1 MDSVRGKLVVDT
13 SVSIDDAK
21 KKLTELQAYLDKLT
35 VPKGLQDKFSDLAK
49 PMLKELDKI
58 QDRLSRGIET
68 RGDLGNFDKSQ
79 RTLTSLYEVLDGVI
93 KKIEEVGPALYEN
106 LSAPEIE
113 NLKTQIEG
121 VRTSLT
127 SIGAATPQ
135 LETLQKKFGQTSN
148 YSDALKNSV
157 EDFVS
162 ALSGGDMTAA
172 QEALQKLGSYAAR
185 YQGATTGNKK
195 GWVDAYQEATVAAQ
209 AYQNNIESL
218 ERQIESLQVDLEQQ
232 QKTLQEEAARGFEQ
246 AADAARDSGSA
257 MLENGA
263 AVRESE
269 MALQG
274 ITAQVDS
281 FLSRA
286 TSIAT
291 VSGAFLLLKKAVRSA
306 YEDVKELDA
315 AMNSIAVV
323 TDFTTQELWK
333 QVDVYAELAQ
343 KMGVSLVGVY
353 DVQKLYY
360 QQGRDAADVAILTAE
375 TLKFARIAEMDYAE
389 ATDAMTVAI
398 NAFKLEA
405 SDASRVVDVYSQLAA
420 RAAVDQNELAN
431 AMSKVAS
438 MAASVGMSLE
448 TTSAFLAQ
456 IIESTRESAETSGTA
471 LKTVLARFG
480 EVKELIDTGKTEGTT
495 DEGEAIDVNKIDTA
509 LKAIGVRLTDEQGQ
523 MRALDQVL
531 IETAQKWDS
540 LDSMTQRYL
549 ATMAAGSR
557 QQSRF
562 IALMSDSER
571 LVSLLGEAYNSA
583 GAGEKQYEKTQE
595 SLETKLNNLH
605 TAWTEFTTS
614 IADSNLIKGAVD
626 LLTQI
631 LNTANAITDAFGS
644 LSGAVK
650 LAIGSF
656 ALFKVGQ
663 KGIGALKNQAV
674 NVLSALQGNVSP
686 EDAVGNTAKFAAK
699 GKEAA
704 EAFKAGFASVKDA
717 VKFNPVGDKKLWR
730 EAYAEGY
737 EIGKKKIEG
746 QIEAEQQWQKVA
758 STQQEVEWSKET
770 VRAYQQGMEEGAAE
784 EGAKNATKRT
794 IMAAQDQYENS
805 HGLARVVYAYKLG
818 FAKGESEGRGFTAG
832 LAAGTKEL
840 GSLIAKTAKQAWG
853 AISAFFGTAAGL
865 LGWVGIGVAIGTA
878 VAKLVQYNSAEERAA
893 RNAEK
898 IQKVIDEIN
907 DQLSEINQEISDLE
921 SKENLTAAEKT
932 RLNYLKKQTEELE
945 KQKKIESENLA
956 RNNLDV
962 RGKNKIT
969 TRREYNEDTGDFG
982 VVSYSS
988 KVESGEDRA
997 AYYRQ
1002 QGADAEKAL
1011 ANLDVNAA
1019 DYEDKYQRLK
1029 FILEESN
1036 DEIQKDFDLLYENA
1050 SYLSD
1055 EEMASFFRNAEYLG
1069 TSLEALAQAAPD
1081 TYNEIG
1087 NLKDS
1092 GQLSAQAIEEL
1103 AKQNS
1108 TLAIYLAETKDGAE
1122 GLVKALNKATTATK
1136 EFNKV
1141 QNYKDAAEEVKTMK
1155 KSINAVGDAIK
1166 SIYENGY
1173 ADIDKIS
1180 TIANDEAFA
1189 DLDSFENFLDII
1201 SSAGTNDIPQVTDAW
1216 ETLLDEYMSS
1226 DGVLTGLNE
1235 NTKALYL
1242 NMLKNSGVINAQEVV
1257 DNRLSLAQAQVAA
1270 NSQDAANAFNG
1281 QRLAS
1286 IQVKE
1291 GLEEL
1296 AAQYGT
1302 TSEAVAYFVVKQKI
1316 ANASALNTA
1325 AGRKELKLLM
1335 ESLGIAAEAIEK
1347 YNKYIVE
1354 GNRQNSLASTYR
1366 LKENAA
1372 IASGNT
1378 ALAESY
1384 AALAQSA
1391 ENVAKSQ
1398 FHWAQ
1403 KGIESELDKIST
1415 KVTVGAQVDPTQFKS
1430 STKSSSDTEKEIQKL
1445 SELYNA
1451 KKRIAEIEEELADL
1465 EREREGLV
1473 DYDSILKNEE
1483 EYIRLLKEKKKATQ
1497 QIINQN
1503 EQLRVEKLQQADKAW
1518 AKYYNIDPNSHELKL
1533 TQAYYKAI
1541 VNPKASKTVAEMLN
1555 NFKDWVEEYDDI
1567 VELSRDEENV
1577 LAETNNLL
1585 KERWELYRDNYI
1597 DIINE
1602 LASFYEDAQQDII
1615 DAQKDAY
1622 DEMKKLDDN
1631 YLEELKKNI
1640 EARRNARD
1648 RENSIQDITDKQKRL
1663 NMLMRDTSGRNAG
1676 EIADLQKEIQ
1686 DAQQDLIDE
1695 DTDRLIEALEAANE
1709 EQQDRWDEQ
1718 IDLMEK
1724 QLEADKKNGEFIRM
1738 AEEEFAKGPQHVRDL
1753 FEEFYSASG
1762 QYSGAEILKKMD
1774 ELVANLGTAF
1784 KYFNGENP
1792 MEGTLGT
1799 SDTSTPGI
1807 SGAPANKGGGASGGK
1822 GGTGGSNG
1830 TGKAYNAAVSR
1841 YGAAPTG
1848 KPNLKQGSSG
1858 NSVKWLQYF
1867 LNQAIGAGLNIDGK
1881 FGSKTYAALR
1891 QFQTKANLKLKDG
1904 IVGPETAAAFKR
1916 YATGGY
1922 VDYTGPAWV
1931 DGSPTKPEAILSAKD
1946 TQNFIQLKQLIATMV
1961 DRIGM
1966 NNSAFDLQSATGNTC
1981 TIYVNVD
1988 QLASDYDV
1996 DDMVNRVKQE
2006 IMNSTSY
2013 RNINLI
2019 NRRR

>member
-127 SIGAATPQ
+127 SVGAATPQ
-135 LETLQKKFGQTSN
+135 LEILQKKFGQTSN

-232 QKTLQEEAARGFEQ
+232 QKTLQEEAAKGFEQ

-360 QQGRDAADVAILTAE
+360 QQGRDAADVATLTAE

-448 TTSAFLAQ
+448 TTSAFLTQ

-480 EVKELIDTGKTEGTT
+480 EVKKLIDTGKTEGTT
-495 DEGEAIDVNKIDTA
+495 DEGEAVDVNKIDTA
-509 LKAIGVRLTDEQGQ
+509 LKTIGVRLTDEQGQ

-571 LVSLLGEAYNSA
+571 LVKLLGEAYNSA

-650 LAIGSF
+650 LAVGSF

-674 NVLSALQGNVSP
+674 NILSALQGNVSP

-717 VKFNPVGDKKLWR
+717 VKFDPAGNKKLWR

-794 IMAAQDQYENS
+794 IMAAQEQYENS
-805 HGLARVVYAYKLG
+805 RGLARVVYAYKLG
-818 FAKGESEGRGFTAG
+818 FAKGENEGRGFTAG

-840 GSLIAKTAKQAWG
+840 STLIKQKITGAVGIVRAVFSTAVGS
-853 AISAFFGTAAGL
+853 L
-865 LGWVGIGVAIGTA
+865 LGWTGIAVAIGLI
-878 VAKLVQYNSAEERAA
+878 VAKIIEFNNAEAVAA

-962 RGKNKIT
+962 REKNKIT
-969 TRREYNEDTGDFG
+969 TRREYNENTGDFN

-988 KVESGEDRA
+988 KAESGEDRA

-1050 SYLSD
+1050 SYLTD
-1055 EEMASFFRNAEYLG
+1055 EEMTSFFRNAEYLG

-1092 GQLSAQAIEEL
+1092 GQLSVQAIEEL

-1108 TLAIYLAETKDGAE
+1108 ALAIYLAETKDGAE
-1122 GLVKALNKATTATK
+1122 GLVRALNKATTATK

-1201 SSAGTNDIPQVTDAW
+1201 SSAGTNDILQVTDAW

-1226 DGVLTGLNE
+1226 DGVLTGLNK

-1257 DNRLSLAQAQVAA
+1257 TNRLALAEVKLAA
-1270 NSQDAANAFNG
+1270 ESEDVTKVFNG
-1281 QRLAS
+1281 TNTSSKQVQDSLNALA
-1286 IQVKE
+1286 KK
-1291 GLEEL
+1291 
-1296 AAQYGT
+1296 YGT
-1302 TSEAVAYFVVKQKI
+1302 TTEALGYFIVQNKI
-1316 ANASALNTA
+1316 ANATTLNTYASREELRLLLISLGVTTDAISAYYNNIERASNLRKKALTANSDDVAQSYRTAADNLEKAAKERIEKALNQ
-1325 AGRKELKLLM
+1325 
-1335 ESLGIAAEAIEK
+1335 
-1347 YNKYIVE
+1347 V
-1354 GNRQNSLASTYR
+1354 
-1366 LKENAA
+1366 
-1372 IASGNT
+1372 
-1378 ALAESY
+1378 
-1384 AALAQSA
+1384 
-1391 ENVAKSQ
+1391 
-1398 FHWAQ
+1398 
-1403 KGIESELDKIST
+1403 ST
-1415 KVTVGAQVDPTQFKS
+1415 KVTVGAQVNPTQFKS

-1483 EYIRLLKEKKKATQ
+1483 KYIRLLKEKKKATQ

-1541 VNPKASKTVAEMLN
+1541 VNPKASKAVAEMLN

-1567 VELSRDEENV
+1567 VELSREEENV

-1602 LASFYEDAQQDII
+1602 LASFYEDAQRDII

-1695 DTDRLIEALEAANE
+1695 DTDRLIEALEAANK

-1762 QYSGAEILKKMD
+1762 QYSGAEILKKMN

-1807 SGAPANKGGGASGGK
+1807 SGAPANKGGTSGGRGGASG
-1822 GGTGGSNG
+1822 GGSNG
-1830 TGKAYNAAVSR
+1830 TGKAYNAAVSK

-1891 QFQTKANLKLKDG
+1891 QFQNKANLKLKDG

>member
-93 KKIEEVGPALYEN
+93 KKIEEVGPTLYEN

-218 ERQIESLQVDLEQQ
+218 ERQIESLQIDLEQQ
-232 QKTLQEEAARGFEQ
+232 QKTLQEEAAKGFEQ

-360 QQGRDAADVAILTAE
+360 QQGRDAADVATLTAE

-448 TTSAFLAQ
+448 TTSAFLTQ

-480 EVKELIDTGKTEGTT
+480 EVKKLIDTGKTEGTT
-495 DEGEAIDVNKIDTA
+495 DEGEAVDVNKIDTA
-509 LKAIGVRLTDEQGQ
+509 LKTIGVRLTDEQGQ

-571 LVSLLGEAYNSA
+571 LVKLLGEAYNSA

-650 LAIGSF
+650 LAVGSF

-674 NVLSALQGNVSP
+674 NILSALQGNVSP

-717 VKFNPVGDKKLWR
+717 VKFDPAGNKKLWR

-794 IMAAQDQYENS
+794 IMAAQEQYENS
-805 HGLARVVYAYKLG
+805 RGLARVVYAYKLG
-818 FAKGESEGRGFTAG
+818 FAKGENEGRGFTAG

-853 AISAFFGTAAGL
+853 GIQAFFGTAAGL
-865 LGWVGIGVAIGTA
+865 LGWVGIGVAISVA

-893 RNAEK
+893 RNAKK
-898 IQKVIDEIN
+898 IQDVLDGIN

-945 KQKKIESENLA
+945 KQKEIESENLA

-962 RGKNKIT
+962 REKNKIT
-969 TRREYNEDTGDFG
+969 TRREYNENTGDFN

-988 KVESGEDRA
+988 KAESGEDRA

-1050 SYLSD
+1050 SYLTD
-1055 EEMASFFRNAEYLG
+1055 EEMTSFFRNAEYLG

-1103 AKQNS
+1103 AKQDS
-1108 TLAIYLAETKDGAE
+1108 ALAIYLTETKDGAE
-1122 GLVKALNKATTATK
+1122 GLVRALNKATTATK

-1226 DGVLTGLNE
+1226 DGVLTGLNK

-1257 DNRLSLAQAQVAA
+1257 TNRLALAEVKLAA
-1270 NSQDAANAFNG
+1270 ESEDVTKVFNG
-1281 QRLAS
+1281 TNTSSKQVQDSLNALA
-1286 IQVKE
+1286 KK
-1291 GLEEL
+1291 
-1296 AAQYGT
+1296 YGT
-1302 TSEAVAYFVVKQKI
+1302 TTEALGYFIVQNKI
-1316 ANASALNTA
+1316 ANAMTLNTYASREELRLLLISLGVATDAISAYYNNIERASNLRKKALTANSDDVAQSYRTAADNLEKAAKERIEKALNQ
-1325 AGRKELKLLM
+1325 
-1335 ESLGIAAEAIEK
+1335 
-1347 YNKYIVE
+1347 V
-1354 GNRQNSLASTYR
+1354 
-1366 LKENAA
+1366 
-1372 IASGNT
+1372 
-1378 ALAESY
+1378 
-1384 AALAQSA
+1384 
-1391 ENVAKSQ
+1391 
-1398 FHWAQ
+1398 
-1403 KGIESELDKIST
+1403 ST
-1415 KVTVGAQVDPTQFKS
+1415 KITVGAQVNPTQFKS

-1541 VNPKASKTVAEMLN
+1541 VNPKASKAVAEMLN

-1567 VELSRDEENV
+1567 VELSREEENV

-1602 LASFYEDAQQDII
+1602 LASFYEDAQRDII

-1640 EARRNARD
+1640 EARRNARE

-1695 DTDRLIEALEAANE
+1695 DTDRLIEALEAANK

-1807 SGAPANKGGGASGGK
+1807 SGAPANKGGTSGGS
-1822 GGTGGSNG
+1822 GGTSGGGSNG
-1830 TGKAYNAAVSR
+1830 TGKAYNAAVSK

-1891 QFQTKANLKLKDG
+1891 QFQNKANLKLKDG

>member
-13 SVSIDDAK
+13 SISIDDAK

-58 QDRLSRGIET
+58 QDRLNRGIET

-93 KKIEEVGPALYEN
+93 KKIEEVGSALYEN

-121 VRTSLT
+121 IRASLT

-148 YSDALKNSV
+148 YSDALKKSV

-195 GWVDAYQEATVAAQ
+195 GWVDAYQEATVAVQ

-218 ERQIESLQVDLEQQ
+218 ERQIESLQADLEQQ
-232 QKTLQEEAARGFEQ
+232 KKTLQEEAAKGFEQ

-274 ITAQVDS
+274 ITSQVDS
-281 FLSRA
+281 FLSRI
-286 TSIAT
+286 TSIT
-291 VSGAFLLLKKAVRSA
+291 TISGAFLLLKKSVRSA

-315 AMNSIAVV
+315 AMNSIAIV
-323 TDFTTQELWK
+323 TDFTTKELWK
-333 QVDVYAELAQ
+333 QVDVYTKLAQ
-343 KMGVSLVGVY
+343 EIGVSLVGVY

-360 QQGRDAADVAILTAE
+360 QQGRDAADVATLTTE

-420 RAAVDQNELAN
+420 RAAVNQNELAN

-448 TTSAFLAQ
+448 TTSAFLTK

-480 EVKELIDTGKTEGTT
+480 EVKKLIDTGKTEGTT
-495 DEGEAIDVNKIDTA
+495 DEGEAVDVNKIDTA

-571 LVSLLGEAYNSA
+571 LAKLLGEAYNSA

-614 IADSNLIKGAVD
+614 ITDSNLIKGAVD

-631 LNTANAITDAFGS
+631 LNTVNAITDAFGP

-650 LAIGSF
+650 LAAGSF

-663 KGIGALKNQAV
+663 KGVGALKNQAV
-674 NVLSALQGNVSP
+674 NILSALQGNVSP

-746 QIEAEQQWQKVA
+746 QIEAERQWQKVA

-770 VRAYQQGMEEGAAE
+770 VRAYQQGMEEGAVE
-784 EGAKNATKRT
+784 EGTKNATKRT
-794 IMAAQDQYENS
+794 IMAAQEQYENS
-805 HGLARVVYAYKLG
+805 RGMARVVYAYKLG
-818 FAKGESEGRGFTAG
+818 FAKGENEGRGFTAG

-840 GSLIAKTAKQAWG
+840 GSLIAKIAKQAWG
-853 AISAFFGTAAGL
+853 GIQAFFGTAAGL
-865 LGWVGIGVAIGTA
+865 LGWVGIGVAISAA
-878 VAKLVQYNSAEERAA
+878 VAKLVQYNSAEEKAA

-898 IQKVIDEIN
+898 IQEVLDGIN
-907 DQLSEINQEISDLE
+907 DQLSEINQEIADLE
-921 SKENLTAAEKT
+921 GKEKLTAAEKT

-969 TRREYNEDTGDFG
+969 TRREYNEDTGDFS

-988 KVESGEDRA
+988 KAESGEDRA

-1050 SYLSD
+1050 SYLND
-1055 EEMASFFRNAEYLG
+1055 EEMTSFFRDAEYLG

-1081 TYNEIG
+1081 TYNEIV

-1103 AKQNS
+1103 AKQDS

-1122 GLVKALNKATTATK
+1122 GLVRSLNKATTATK

-1141 QNYKDAAEEVKTMK
+1141 QNYKDAAKEVKTMK

-1180 TIANDEAFA
+1180 AIANDEAFA

-1201 SSAGTNDIPQVTDAW
+1201 SSAGTNDIPKVTNAW

-1257 DNRLSLAQAQVAA
+1257 TNRLALAEVKLAA
-1270 NSQDAANAFNG
+1270 ESEDVTKVFNG
-1281 QRLAS
+1281 TNTTSKQVQDSLNALA
-1286 IQVKE
+1286 KK
-1291 GLEEL
+1291 
-1296 AAQYGT
+1296 YGT
-1302 TSEAVAYFVVKQKI
+1302 TTEALGYFIVQNKI
-1316 ANASALNTA
+1316 ANAATLNTYASREELRLLLISLGVTTDAISAYYNNIERASNLRKKALTANSDDVAQSYRTAADNLEKAAKERIEKALNQ
-1325 AGRKELKLLM
+1325 
-1335 ESLGIAAEAIEK
+1335 
-1347 YNKYIVE
+1347 V
-1354 GNRQNSLASTYR
+1354 
-1366 LKENAA
+1366 
-1372 IASGNT
+1372 
-1378 ALAESY
+1378 
-1384 AALAQSA
+1384 
-1391 ENVAKSQ
+1391 
-1398 FHWAQ
+1398 
-1403 KGIESELDKIST
+1403 ST
-1415 KVTVGAQVDPTQFKS
+1415 KVTVGAQVNPTQFKS

-1465 EREREGLV
+1465 ERERDGLV
-1473 DYDSILKNEE
+1473 DYNSILKNEE

-1567 VELSRDEENV
+1567 VELSREEENV

-1622 DEMKKLDDN
+1622 DEMKELDDN

-1663 NMLMRDTSGRNAG
+1663 NMLMRDTSGRNAS

-1724 QLEADKKNGEFIRM
+1724 QLEAGKKNGEFIRM
-1738 AEEEFAKGPQHVRDL
+1738 AEEEFARGPQHVRDL

-1774 ELVANLGTAF
+1774 ELVAKLGTAF

-1792 MEGTLGT
+1792 MEGALGT

-1807 SGAPANKGGGASGGK
+1807 SGAPANKGGTSGGK
-1822 GGTGGSNG
+1822 GGASGGGSSG
-1830 TGKAYNAAVSR
+1830 TGKAYNAAVSK

-1891 QFQTKANLKLKDG
+1891 QFQNKANLKLIDG

-1946 TQNFIQLKQLIATMV
+1946 TQNFIQLKQLIAAMM

-1966 NNSAFDLQSATGNTC
+1966 NNSAFGLQSAAGNTC

>member
-232 QKTLQEEAARGFEQ
+232 QKTLQEEAAKGFEQ

-360 QQGRDAADVAILTAE
+360 QQGRDAADVATLTAE

-448 TTSAFLAQ
+448 TTSAFLTQ

-480 EVKELIDTGKTEGTT
+480 EVKKLIDTGKTEGTT
-495 DEGEAIDVNKIDTA
+495 DEGEAVDVNKIDTA
-509 LKAIGVRLTDEQGQ
+509 LKTIGVRLTDEQGQ

-571 LVSLLGEAYNSA
+571 LVKLLGEAYNSA

-650 LAIGSF
+650 LAVGSF

-674 NVLSALQGNVSP
+674 NILSALQGNVSP

-717 VKFNPVGDKKLWR
+717 VKFDPAGNKKLWR
-730 EAYAEGY
+730 EAYVEGY

-794 IMAAQDQYENS
+794 IMAAQEQYENS
-805 HGLARVVYAYKLG
+805 RGLARVVYAYKLG
-818 FAKGESEGRGFTAG
+818 FAKGENEGRGFTAG

-840 GSLIAKTAKQAWG
+840 GTLIKQRITGAVGIVRAVFSTAVG
-853 AISAFFGTAAGL
+853 SL
-865 LGWVGIGVAIGTA
+865 LGWTGIAVAIGLI
-878 VAKLVQYNSAEERAA
+878 VAKIIEFNSAEAVAA

-962 RGKNKIT
+962 REKNKIT
-969 TRREYNEDTGDFG
+969 TRREYNEDTGDFN

-988 KVESGEDRA
+988 KANSGEDRA

-1050 SYLSD
+1050 SYLTD
-1055 EEMASFFRNAEYLG
+1055 EEMTSFFRNAEYLG

-1108 TLAIYLAETKDGAE
+1108 ALAIYLVETKDGAE
-1122 GLVKALNKATTATK
+1122 GLVRALNKATTATK

-1226 DGVLTGLNE
+1226 DGVLTGLNK

-1257 DNRLSLAQAQVAA
+1257 TNRLALAEVKLAA
-1270 NSQDAANAFNG
+1270 ESEDVTKVFNG
-1281 QRLAS
+1281 TNTSSKQVQDSLNALA
-1286 IQVKE
+1286 KK
-1291 GLEEL
+1291 
-1296 AAQYGT
+1296 YGT
-1302 TSEAVAYFVVKQKI
+1302 TTEALGYFIVQNKI
-1316 ANASALNTA
+1316 ANATTLNTYASREELRLLLISLGVTTDAISAYYNNIERASNLRKKALTANSDDVAQSYRTAADNLEKAAKERIEKALNQ
-1325 AGRKELKLLM
+1325 
-1335 ESLGIAAEAIEK
+1335 
-1347 YNKYIVE
+1347 V
-1354 GNRQNSLASTYR
+1354 
-1366 LKENAA
+1366 
-1372 IASGNT
+1372 
-1378 ALAESY
+1378 
-1384 AALAQSA
+1384 
-1391 ENVAKSQ
+1391 
-1398 FHWAQ
+1398 
-1403 KGIESELDKIST
+1403 ST
-1415 KVTVGAQVDPTQFKS
+1415 KVTVGAQVNPTQFKS

-1483 EYIRLLKEKKKATQ
+1483 KYIRLLKEKKKATQ

-1541 VNPKASKTVAEMLN
+1541 VNPKASKAVAEMLN

-1567 VELSRDEENV
+1567 VELSREEENV

-1602 LASFYEDAQQDII
+1602 LASFYEDAQRDII

-1695 DTDRLIEALEAANE
+1695 DTDRLIEALEAANK

-1807 SGAPANKGGGASGGK
+1807 SGAPANKGGTSGGRGGASG
-1822 GGTGGSNG
+1822 GGSNG
-1830 TGKAYNAAVSR
+1830 TGKAYNAAVSK

-1867 LNQAIGAGLNIDGK
+1867 LNQAVGAGLNIDGK

-1891 QFQTKANLKLKDG
+1891 QFQNKANLKLKDG

>member
-106 LSAPEIE
+106 LNAPEIE

-232 QKTLQEEAARGFEQ
+232 QKTLQEEAAKGFEQ

-480 EVKELIDTGKTEGTT
+480 EVKKLIDTGKTEGTT
-495 DEGEAIDVNKIDTA
+495 DEGEAVDVNKIDTA

-650 LAIGSF
+650 LAVGSF

-674 NVLSALQGNVSP
+674 NILSALQGNVSP

-878 VAKLVQYNSAEERAA
+878 IAKLVQYNSAEERAA

-1050 SYLSD
+1050 SYLTD
-1055 EEMASFFRNAEYLG
+1055 EEMTSFFRNAEYLG
-1069 TSLEALAQAAPD
+1069 TSLEALAQATPD
-1081 TYNEIG
+1081 TYNEIV

-1103 AKQNS
+1103 AKQDS

-1122 GLVKALNKATTATK
+1122 GLVRALNKATTTTK

-1141 QNYKDAAEEVKTMK
+1141 QKYKDAAEEVKTMK

-1189 DLDSFENFLDII
+1189 NLDSFENFLDII
-1201 SSAGTNDIPQVTDAW
+1201 SSAGTNDIPKVTDAW

-1257 DNRLSLAQAQVAA
+1257 TNRLALAEVKLAA
-1270 NSQDAANAFNG
+1270 ESEDVTKVFNG
-1281 QRLAS
+1281 TNTTSKQVQDSLHALA
-1286 IQVKE
+1286 KK
-1291 GLEEL
+1291 
-1296 AAQYGT
+1296 YGT
-1302 TSEAVAYFVVKQKI
+1302 TTEALGYFIVQNKI
-1316 ANASALNTA
+1316 ANAATLNTYASREELRLLLISLGVTTDAISAYYNNIERASNLRKKALTANSDDVAQSYRTAADNLEKAAKERIEKALNQ
-1325 AGRKELKLLM
+1325 
-1335 ESLGIAAEAIEK
+1335 
-1347 YNKYIVE
+1347 V
-1354 GNRQNSLASTYR
+1354 
-1366 LKENAA
+1366 
-1372 IASGNT
+1372 
-1378 ALAESY
+1378 
-1384 AALAQSA
+1384 
-1391 ENVAKSQ
+1391 
-1398 FHWAQ
+1398 
-1403 KGIESELDKIST
+1403 ST
-1415 KVTVGAQVDPTQFKS
+1415 KITVGAQVNPTQFKS

-1465 EREREGLV
+1465 ERERDGLV

-1567 VELSRDEENV
+1567 VELSRDEENI

-1602 LASFYEDAQQDII
+1602 LASFYEDAQRDII

-1622 DEMKKLDDN
+1622 DEMKELDDN

-1663 NMLMRDTSGRNAG
+1663 NMLMRDTSGRNAS

-1807 SGAPANKGGGASGGK
+1807 SGAPANKGGGTSGGSGASGG
-1822 GGTGGSNG
+1822 GSSG
-1830 TGKAYNAAVSR
+1830 TGKAYKAAVSK
-1841 YGAAPTG
+1841 YGMAPTG

-1867 LNQAIGAGLNIDGK
+1867 LNQAVGAGLNIDGK

-1891 QFQTKANLKLKDG
+1891 QFQNKANLKLKDG

-1966 NNSAFDLQSATGNTC
+1966 NNSAFDLQSAAGNTC

>member
-13 SVSIDDAK
+13 SISIDDAK

-35 VPKGLQDKFSDLAK
+35 VPKGLQDKFSGLAK

-58 QDRLSRGIET
+58 QDRLNRGIET

-121 VRTSLT
+121 IRTSLT

-157 EDFVS
+157 ENFVS

-195 GWVDAYQEATVAAQ
+195 GWVDAYQDATVAVQ

-218 ERQIESLQVDLEQQ
+218 ERQIESLQADLEQQ
-232 QKTLQEEAARGFEQ
+232 KKTLQEEAAKGFEQ

-315 AMNSIAVV
+315 AMNSIAIV
-323 TDFTTQELWK
+323 TDFTTKELWK
-333 QVDVYAELAQ
+333 QVDAYAELAQ

-360 QQGRDAADVAILTAE
+360 QQGRDAAEVAILTAE

-420 RAAVDQNELAN
+420 RAAVNQNELAN

-448 TTSAFLAQ
+448 TTSAFLTK

-480 EVKELIDTGKTEGTT
+480 EVKKLIDTGKTEGTT
-495 DEGEAIDVNKIDTA
+495 DEGEAVDVNKIDTA
-509 LKAIGVRLTDEQGQ
+509 LKTIGVRLTDEQGQ

-571 LVSLLGEAYNSA
+571 LAKLLGEAYNSA

-626 LLTQI
+626 LLTRI
-631 LNTANAITDAFGS
+631 LNTVNAITDAFGP

-650 LAIGSF
+650 LAAGSF

-674 NVLSALQGNVSP
+674 NILSALQGNVSP
-686 EDAVGNTAKFAAK
+686 EDAIGNTAKFAAK

-717 VKFNPVGDKKLWR
+717 VKFDPVGNKKLWR

-737 EIGKKKIEG
+737 EIGKKRIEG
-746 QIEAEQQWQKVA
+746 QIEAERQWQKVA

-794 IMAAQDQYENS
+794 IMAAQEQYENS
-805 HGLARVVYAYKLG
+805 RGLARVVYAYKLG
-818 FAKGESEGRGFTAG
+818 FAKGENEGRGFTAG

-840 GSLIAKTAKQAWG
+840 GSLIAKIAKQAWG
-853 AISAFFGTAAGL
+853 GIQAFFGTAAGL
-865 LGWVGIGVAIGTA
+865 LGWVGIGVAISAA
-878 VAKLVQYNSAEERAA
+878 VAKLVQYNSAEEKAA

-898 IQKVIDEIN
+898 IQEVLDGIN
-907 DQLSEINQEISDLE
+907 DQLSEINQEIADLE
-921 SKENLTAAEKT
+921 SKEKLTAAEKT

-962 RGKNKIT
+962 REKNKIT
-969 TRREYNEDTGDFG
+969 TRREYNEDTGDFD

-988 KVESGEDRA
+988 KAKSGEDRA

-1011 ANLDVNAA
+1011 VNLDINAA

-1050 SYLSD
+1050 SYLTD
-1055 EEMASFFRNAEYLG
+1055 EEMTSFFRNAEYLG

-1087 NLKDS
+1087 NLRDS

-1108 TLAIYLAETKDGAE
+1108 ALAIYLAETKDGAE
-1122 GLVKALNKATTATK
+1122 GLVRALNKATTVTK

-1201 SSAGTNDIPQVTDAW
+1201 SSAGTNDIPKVTDAW

-1242 NMLKNSGVINAQEVV
+1242 NMLKNSGVINAQEVIT
-1257 DNRLSLAQAQVAA
+1257 NRLALAEVKLAA
-1270 NSQDAANAFNG
+1270 ESEDVTKVFNG
-1281 QRLAS
+1281 TNTTSKQVQDSLNALA
-1286 IQVKE
+1286 KK
-1291 GLEEL
+1291 
-1296 AAQYGT
+1296 YGT
-1302 TSEAVAYFVVKQKI
+1302 TTEALGYFIVQNKI
-1316 ANASALNTA
+1316 ANATTLNTYASREELRLLLISLGVTTDAISAYYNNIERASNLRKKALTANSDDVAQSYRTAADNLEKAAKERIEKALNQ
-1325 AGRKELKLLM
+1325 
-1335 ESLGIAAEAIEK
+1335 
-1347 YNKYIVE
+1347 V
-1354 GNRQNSLASTYR
+1354 
-1366 LKENAA
+1366 
-1372 IASGNT
+1372 
-1378 ALAESY
+1378 
-1384 AALAQSA
+1384 
-1391 ENVAKSQ
+1391 
-1398 FHWAQ
+1398 
-1403 KGIESELDKIST
+1403 ST
-1415 KVTVGAQVDPTQFKS
+1415 KVTVGAQVNPTQFKS

-1465 EREREGLV
+1465 ERERDGLV

-1567 VELSRDEENV
+1567 VELSREEENV

-1602 LASFYEDAQQDII
+1602 LASFYEDAQRDII

-1663 NMLMRDTSGRNAG
+1663 NMLMRDTSGRNAS

-1695 DTDRLIEALEAANE
+1695 DTDRLIEALEAANK

-1753 FEEFYSASG
+1753 FEEFYSTSG

-1774 ELVANLGTAF
+1774 ELVAKLGTVF

-1792 MEGTLGT
+1792 MEGALGT

-1807 SGAPANKGGGASGGK
+1807 SGAPANKGGTSGGK
-1822 GGTGGSNG
+1822 GGASGGGSSG
-1830 TGKAYNAAVSR
+1830 TGKAYNAAVSK

-1891 QFQTKANLKLKDG
+1891 QFQNKANLKLIDG

-1946 TQNFIQLKQLIATMV
+1946 TQNFIQLKQLIAAMM

-1966 NNSAFDLQSATGNTC
+1966 NNSAFGLQSAAGNTC

>member
-232 QKTLQEEAARGFEQ
+232 QKTLQEEAAKGFEQ

-360 QQGRDAADVAILTAE
+360 QQGRDAADVATLTAE

-448 TTSAFLAQ
+448 TTSAFLTQ

-480 EVKELIDTGKTEGTT
+480 EVKKLIDTGKTEGTT
-495 DEGEAIDVNKIDTA
+495 DEGEAVDVNKIDTA
-509 LKAIGVRLTDEQGQ
+509 LKTIGVRLTDEQGQ

-571 LVSLLGEAYNSA
+571 LVKLLGEAYNSA

-650 LAIGSF
+650 LAVGSF

-674 NVLSALQGNVSP
+674 NILSALQGNVSP

-717 VKFNPVGDKKLWR
+717 VKFDPAGNKKLWR

-794 IMAAQDQYENS
+794 IMAAQEQYENS
-805 HGLARVVYAYKLG
+805 RGLARVVYAYKLG
-818 FAKGESEGRGFTAG
+818 FAKGENEGRGFTAG

-853 AISAFFGTAAGL
+853 GIQAFFGTAAGL
-865 LGWVGIGVAIGTA
+865 LGWVGIGVAISVA

-893 RNAEK
+893 RNAKK
-898 IQKVIDEIN
+898 IQDVLDGIN

-962 RGKNKIT
+962 REKNKIT
-969 TRREYNEDTGDFG
+969 TRREYNEDTGDFN

-988 KVESGEDRA
+988 KANSGEDRA

-1050 SYLSD
+1050 SYLTD
-1055 EEMASFFRNAEYLG
+1055 EEMTSFFRNAEYLG

-1108 TLAIYLAETKDGAE
+1108 ALAIYLAETKDGAE
-1122 GLVKALNKATTATK
+1122 GLVRALNKATTATK

-1226 DGVLTGLNE
+1226 DGVLTGLNK

-1257 DNRLSLAQAQVAA
+1257 TNRLALAEVKLAA
-1270 NSQDAANAFNG
+1270 ESEDVTKVFNG
-1281 QRLAS
+1281 TNTSSKQVQDSLNALA
-1286 IQVKE
+1286 KK
-1291 GLEEL
+1291 
-1296 AAQYGT
+1296 YGT
-1302 TSEAVAYFVVKQKI
+1302 TTEALGYFIVQNKI
-1316 ANASALNTA
+1316 ANATTLNTYASREELRLLLISLGVTTDAISAYYNNIERASNLRKKALTANSDDVAQSYRTAADNLEKAAKERIEKALNQ
-1325 AGRKELKLLM
+1325 
-1335 ESLGIAAEAIEK
+1335 
-1347 YNKYIVE
+1347 V
-1354 GNRQNSLASTYR
+1354 
-1366 LKENAA
+1366 
-1372 IASGNT
+1372 
-1378 ALAESY
+1378 
-1384 AALAQSA
+1384 
-1391 ENVAKSQ
+1391 
-1398 FHWAQ
+1398 
-1403 KGIESELDKIST
+1403 ST
-1415 KVTVGAQVDPTQFKS
+1415 KVTVGAQVNPTQFKS

-1483 EYIRLLKEKKKATQ
+1483 KYIRLLKEKKKATQ

-1518 AKYYNIDPNSHELKL
+1518 AKYYNIDPNSHELRL

-1541 VNPKASKTVAEMLN
+1541 VNPKASKAVAEMLN

-1567 VELSRDEENV
+1567 VELSREEENV

-1585 KERWELYRDNYI
+1585 KEHWELYRDNYI

-1602 LASFYEDAQQDII
+1602 LASFYEDAQRDII

-1695 DTDRLIEALEAANE
+1695 DTDRLIEALEAANK

-1807 SGAPANKGGGASGGK
+1807 SGAPANKGGTSGGRGGASG
-1822 GGTGGSNG
+1822 GGSNG
-1830 TGKAYNAAVSR
+1830 TGKAYNAAVSK

-1867 LNQAIGAGLNIDGK
+1867 LNQAVGAGLNIDGK

-1891 QFQTKANLKLKDG
+1891 QFQNKANLKLKDG

>member
-13 SVSIDDAK
+13 SISIDDAK

-35 VPKGLQDKFSDLAK
+35 VPKGLQDKFSNLAK

-121 VRTSLT
+121 IRTSLT

-157 EDFVS
+157 EGFVS
-162 ALSGGDMTAA
+162 ALSGGDMSAA

-218 ERQIESLQVDLEQQ
+218 ERQIESLQADLEQQ
-232 QKTLQEEAARGFEQ
+232 KKTLQEEAAKGFEQ

-281 FLSRA
+281 FLSRV

-291 VSGAFLLLKKAVRSA
+291 ISGAFLLLKKAIRSA

-315 AMNSIAVV
+315 AMNSIAIV
-323 TDFTTQELWK
+323 TDFTTKELWK
-333 QVDVYAELAQ
+333 QVDVYAKLAQ
-343 KMGVSLVGVY
+343 EIGVSLVGVY

-360 QQGRDAADVAILTAE
+360 QQGRDAADVATLTTE

-420 RAAVDQNELAN
+420 RAAVNQNELAN

-448 TTSAFLAQ
+448 TTSAFLTK

-480 EVKELIDTGKTEGTT
+480 EVKKLIDTGKTEGTT
-495 DEGEAIDVNKIDTA
+495 DEGEAVDVNKIDTA

-571 LVSLLGEAYNSA
+571 LVNLLGEAYNSA
-583 GAGEKQYEKTQE
+583 GAGERQYEKTQE

-614 IADSNLIKGAVD
+614 ITDSNLIKGAVD

-631 LNTANAITDAFGS
+631 LNTVNAITDAFGP

-650 LAIGSF
+650 LVAGSF

-663 KGIGALKNQAV
+663 KGIGALKNQTV
-674 NVLSALQGNVSP
+674 NILSALQGNVSP
-686 EDAVGNTAKFAAK
+686 EDAIGNTAKFAAK

-730 EAYAEGY
+730 ETYAEGY
-737 EIGKKKIEG
+737 EIGKKRIEG

-770 VRAYQQGMEEGAAE
+770 VKAYQQGMEEGAAE

-794 IMAAQDQYENS
+794 IMAAQEQYENS
-805 HGLARVVYAYKLG
+805 RGMARVVYAYKLG
-818 FAKGESEGRGFTAG
+818 FAKGENEGRGFTAG

-853 AISAFFGTAAGL
+853 GIQAFFGTAAGL
-865 LGWVGIGVAIGTA
+865 LGWVGIGVAIGAA
-878 VAKLVQYNSAEERAA
+878 VAKLVQYNSAEAVAA

-907 DQLSEINQEISDLE
+907 DQLSEINQEIADLE
-921 SKENLTAAEKT
+921 NKENLTAAEKT

-969 TRREYNEDTGDFG
+969 TRREYNEDTDDFS

-988 KVESGEDRA
+988 KAESGEDRA

-1050 SYLSD
+1050 SYLTD
-1055 EEMASFFRNAEYLG
+1055 EELTSFFRNAEYLG

-1108 TLAIYLAETKDGAE
+1108 ALAIYLAETKDGAE
-1122 GLVKALNKATTATK
+1122 GLVRALNKATTATR

-1180 TIANDEAFA
+1180 AIANDEAFA

-1201 SSAGTNDIPQVTDAW
+1201 SSAGTNDIPKVTNAW

-1257 DNRLSLAQAQVAA
+1257 TNRLALAEVKLAA
-1270 NSQDAANAFNG
+1270 ESEDVTKVFNG
-1281 QRLAS
+1281 TNTTSKQVQDSLNALA
-1286 IQVKE
+1286 KK
-1291 GLEEL
+1291 
-1296 AAQYGT
+1296 YGT
-1302 TSEAVAYFVVKQKI
+1302 TTEALGYFIVQNKI
-1316 ANASALNTA
+1316 ANATTLNTYASREELRLLLISLGVTTDAISAYYNNIERASNLRKKALTANSDDVAQSYRTAADNLEKAAKERIQKALNQ
-1325 AGRKELKLLM
+1325 
-1335 ESLGIAAEAIEK
+1335 
-1347 YNKYIVE
+1347 V
-1354 GNRQNSLASTYR
+1354 
-1366 LKENAA
+1366 
-1372 IASGNT
+1372 
-1378 ALAESY
+1378 
-1384 AALAQSA
+1384 
-1391 ENVAKSQ
+1391 
-1398 FHWAQ
+1398 
-1403 KGIESELDKIST
+1403 ST
-1415 KVTVGAQVDPTQFKS
+1415 KVTVGAQVNPTQFKS

-1465 EREREGLV
+1465 ERERDGLV

-1541 VNPKASKTVAEMLN
+1541 VNPKTSKTVAEMLN

-1567 VELSRDEENV
+1567 VELSREEENV

-1602 LASFYEDAQQDII
+1602 LASFYEDAQRDII

-1663 NMLMRDTSGRNAG
+1663 NMLMRDTSGRNAS

-1686 DAQQDLIDE
+1686 DAQQSLIDE

-1774 ELVANLGTAF
+1774 ELVAKLGTAF

-1792 MEGTLGT
+1792 MEGALGT

-1807 SGAPANKGGGASGGK
+1807 SGAPANKGGTSGGK
-1822 GGTGGSNG
+1822 GGASGGGSSG
-1830 TGKAYNAAVSR
+1830 TGKAYNAAVSK

-1891 QFQTKANLKLKDG
+1891 QFQNKANLKLVDG

-1946 TQNFIQLKQLIATMV
+1946 TQNFIQLKQLIAAMM

-1966 NNSAFDLQSATGNTC
+1966 NNSAFGLQSAAGNTC

>member
-1 MDSVRGKLVVDT
+1 
-13 SVSIDDAK
+13 
-21 KKLTELQAYLDKLT
+21 
-35 VPKGLQDKFSDLAK
+35 
-49 PMLKELDKI
+49 
-58 QDRLSRGIET
+58 
-68 RGDLGNFDKSQ
+68 
-79 RTLTSLYEVLDGVI
+79 
-93 KKIEEVGPALYEN
+93 
-106 LSAPEIE
+106 
-113 NLKTQIEG
+113 
-121 VRTSLT
+121 
-127 SIGAATPQ
+127 
-135 LETLQKKFGQTSN
+135 
-148 YSDALKNSV
+148 
-157 EDFVS
+157 
-162 ALSGGDMTAA
+162 
-172 QEALQKLGSYAAR
+172 
-185 YQGATTGNKK
+185 
-195 GWVDAYQEATVAAQ
+195 
-209 AYQNNIESL
+209 
-218 ERQIESLQVDLEQQ
+218 
-232 QKTLQEEAARGFEQ
+232 
-246 AADAARDSGSA
+246 
-257 MLENGA
+257 
-263 AVRESE
+263 
-269 MALQG
+269 
-274 ITAQVDS
+274 
-281 FLSRA
+281 
-286 TSIAT
+286 
-291 VSGAFLLLKKAVRSA
+291 
-306 YEDVKELDA
+306 
-315 AMNSIAVV
+315 
-323 TDFTTQELWK
+323 
-333 QVDVYAELAQ
+333 
-343 KMGVSLVGVY
+343 
-353 DVQKLYY
+353 
-360 QQGRDAADVAILTAE
+360 
-375 TLKFARIAEMDYAE
+375 
-389 ATDAMTVAI
+389 
-398 NAFKLEA
+398 
-405 SDASRVVDVYSQLAA
+405 
-420 RAAVDQNELAN
+420 
-431 AMSKVAS
+431 
-438 MAASVGMSLE
+438 
-448 TTSAFLAQ
+448 
-456 IIESTRESAETSGTA
+456 
-471 LKTVLARFG
+471 
-480 EVKELIDTGKTEGTT
+480 
-495 DEGEAIDVNKIDTA
+495 
-509 LKAIGVRLTDEQGQ
+509 
-523 MRALDQVL
+523 
-531 IETAQKWDS
+531 
-540 LDSMTQRYL
+540 
-549 ATMAAGSR
+549 
-557 QQSRF
+557 
-562 IALMSDSER
+562 MSDSER
-571 LVSLLGEAYNSA
+571 LVKLLGEAYNSA
-583 GAGEKQYEKTQE
+583 GAGERQYEKTQE

-614 IADSNLIKGAVD
+614 ITDSNLIKGAVD

-631 LNTANAITDAFGS
+631 LNTVNAITDAFGPF
-644 LSGAVK
+644 SGAVK
-650 LAIGSF
+650 LAAGSF

-674 NVLSALQGNVSP
+674 NILSALQGNVSP
-686 EDAVGNTAKFAAK
+686 EDAIGNTAKFAAK

-737 EIGKKKIEG
+737 EIGKKRIEG
-746 QIEAEQQWQKVA
+746 QIEAERQWQKVA

-794 IMAAQDQYENS
+794 IMAAQEQYENS
-805 HGLARVVYAYKLG
+805 RGLARVVYAYKLG
-818 FAKGESEGRGFTAG
+818 FAKGENEGRGFTAG

-840 GSLIAKTAKQAWG
+840 GSLIAKIAKQAWG
-853 AISAFFGTAAGL
+853 GIQAFFGTAAGL
-865 LGWVGIGVAIGTA
+865 LGWVGIGVVISAA
-878 VAKLVQYNSAEERAA
+878 VAKLVQYNSAEEKAA

-898 IQKVIDEIN
+898 IQEVLDGIN
-907 DQLSEINQEISDLE
+907 DQLSEINQEIADLE
-921 SKENLTAAEKT
+921 GKEKLTAAEKT

-969 TRREYNEDTGDFG
+969 TRREYNEDTGDFS

-988 KVESGEDRA
+988 KVKSGEDRV

-1011 ANLDVNAA
+1011 ANLDINAA

-1050 SYLSD
+1050 SYLTD
-1055 EEMASFFRNAEYLG
+1055 EEMTSFFRNAEYLG

-1108 TLAIYLAETKDGAE
+1108 ALAIYLAETKDGAE
-1122 GLVKALNKATTATK
+1122 GLVRALNKATTATK

-1155 KSINAVGDAIK
+1155 KSISAVGDAIK

-1201 SSAGTNDIPQVTDAW
+1201 SSAGTNDIPKVTNAW

-1257 DNRLSLAQAQVAA
+1257 TNRLALAEVKLAA
-1270 NSQDAANAFNG
+1270 ESEDVTKVFNG
-1281 QRLAS
+1281 TNTTSKQVQDSLNALA
-1286 IQVKE
+1286 KK
-1291 GLEEL
+1291 
-1296 AAQYGT
+1296 YGT
-1302 TSEAVAYFVVKQKI
+1302 TTEALGYFIVQNKI
-1316 ANASALNTA
+1316 ANATTLNTYASREELRLLLISLGVTTDAISAYYNNIERASNLRKKALTANSDDVAQSYRTAADNLEKAAKERIEKALNQ
-1325 AGRKELKLLM
+1325 
-1335 ESLGIAAEAIEK
+1335 
-1347 YNKYIVE
+1347 V
-1354 GNRQNSLASTYR
+1354 
-1366 LKENAA
+1366 
-1372 IASGNT
+1372 
-1378 ALAESY
+1378 
-1384 AALAQSA
+1384 
-1391 ENVAKSQ
+1391 
-1398 FHWAQ
+1398 
-1403 KGIESELDKIST
+1403 ST
-1415 KVTVGAQVDPTQFKS
+1415 KVTVGAQVNPTQFKP

-1465 EREREGLV
+1465 ERERDGLV

-1567 VELSRDEENV
+1567 VELSREEENV

-1602 LASFYEDAQQDII
+1602 LASFYEDAQRDII

-1622 DEMKKLDDN
+1622 DEMKELDDN

-1663 NMLMRDTSGRNAG
+1663 NMLMRDTSGRNAS

-1753 FEEFYSASG
+1753 FEEFYSTSG

-1774 ELVANLGTAF
+1774 ELVAKLGTAF

-1792 MEGTLGT
+1792 MEGALGT

-1807 SGAPANKGGGASGGK
+1807 SGAPANKGGTSGGK
-1822 GGTGGSNG
+1822 GGASGGGSSG
-1830 TGKAYNAAVSR
+1830 TGKAYNAAVSK

-1891 QFQTKANLKLKDG
+1891 QFQNKANLKLIDG

-1946 TQNFIQLKQLIATMV
+1946 TQNFIQLKQLIAAMM

-1966 NNSAFDLQSATGNTC
+1966 NNSAFGLQSAAGNTC

>member
-232 QKTLQEEAARGFEQ
+232 QKTLQEEAAKGFEQ

-257 MLENGA
+257 MLKNGA

-360 QQGRDAADVAILTAE
+360 QQGRDAADVATLTAE

-448 TTSAFLAQ
+448 TTSAFLTQ

-480 EVKELIDTGKTEGTT
+480 EVKKLIDTGKTEGTT
-495 DEGEAIDVNKIDTA
+495 DEGEAVDVNKIDTA
-509 LKAIGVRLTDEQGQ
+509 LKTIGVRLTDEQGQ

-571 LVSLLGEAYNSA
+571 LVKLLGEAYNSA

-650 LAIGSF
+650 LAVGSF

-674 NVLSALQGNVSP
+674 NILSALQGNVSP

-717 VKFNPVGDKKLWR
+717 VKFDPAGNKKLWR

-737 EIGKKKIEG
+737 EIGKKRIEG

-794 IMAAQDQYENS
+794 IMAAQEQYENS
-805 HGLARVVYAYKLG
+805 RGLARVVYAYKLG
-818 FAKGESEGRGFTAG
+818 FAKGENEGRGFTAG

-840 GSLIAKTAKQAWG
+840 GFLIAKTAKQAWG
-853 AISAFFGTAAGL
+853 GIQAFFGTAAGL
-865 LGWVGIGVAIGTA
+865 LGWVGIGVAIGAA
-878 VAKLVQYNSAEERAA
+878 VAKLVQYNSAEEKAA

-898 IQKVIDEIN
+898 IQDILDGIN

-962 RGKNKIT
+962 REKNKIT
-969 TRREYNEDTGDFG
+969 TRREYNENTGDFDI
-982 VVSYSS
+982 VSYSS
-988 KVESGEDRA
+988 KAESGEDRA

-1050 SYLSD
+1050 SYLTD
-1055 EEMASFFRNAEYLG
+1055 EEMTSFFRNAEYLG

-1108 TLAIYLAETKDGAE
+1108 ALAIYLAETKDGAE

-1257 DNRLSLAQAQVAA
+1257 TNRLALAEVKLAA
-1270 NSQDAANAFNG
+1270 ESEDVTKVFNG
-1281 QRLAS
+1281 TNTSSKQVQDSLNALA
-1286 IQVKE
+1286 KK
-1291 GLEEL
+1291 
-1296 AAQYGT
+1296 YGT
-1302 TSEAVAYFVVKQKI
+1302 TTEALGYFIVQNKI
-1316 ANASALNTA
+1316 ANATTLNTYASREELRLLLISLGVTTDAISAYYNNIERASNLRKKALTANSDDVAQSYRTAADNLEKAAKERIEKALNQ
-1325 AGRKELKLLM
+1325 
-1335 ESLGIAAEAIEK
+1335 
-1347 YNKYIVE
+1347 V
-1354 GNRQNSLASTYR
+1354 
-1366 LKENAA
+1366 
-1372 IASGNT
+1372 
-1378 ALAESY
+1378 
-1384 AALAQSA
+1384 
-1391 ENVAKSQ
+1391 
-1398 FHWAQ
+1398 
-1403 KGIESELDKIST
+1403 ST
-1415 KVTVGAQVDPTQFKS
+1415 KVTVGTQVNPTQFKS

-1541 VNPKASKTVAEMLN
+1541 VNPKASKAVAEMLN

-1567 VELSRDEENV
+1567 VELSREEENV

-1602 LASFYEDAQQDII
+1602 LASFYEDAQRDII

-1695 DTDRLIEALEAANE
+1695 DTDRLIEALEAANK

-1807 SGAPANKGGGASGGK
+1807 SGAPANKGGTSGGRGGASG
-1822 GGTGGSNG
+1822 GGSNG
-1830 TGKAYNAAVSR
+1830 TGKAYNAAVSK

-1867 LNQAIGAGLNIDGK
+1867 LNQAVGAGLNIDGK

-1891 QFQTKANLKLKDG
+1891 QFQNKANLKLKDG

>member
-13 SVSIDDAK
+13 SISIDDAK

-58 QDRLSRGIET
+58 QDRLNRGIET

-79 RTLTSLYEVLDGVI
+79 RTLTSLYEVLDGII

-121 VRTSLT
+121 IRTSLT

-148 YSDALKNSV
+148 YSDALKKSV

-195 GWVDAYQEATVAAQ
+195 GWVDAYQEATVAVQ

-218 ERQIESLQVDLEQQ
+218 ERQIESLQADLEQQ
-232 QKTLQEEAARGFEQ
+232 KKTLQEEAAKGFEQ

-274 ITAQVDS
+274 ITSQVDS
-281 FLSRA
+281 FLSRI
-286 TSIAT
+286 TSIT
-291 VSGAFLLLKKAVRSA
+291 TISGAFLLLKKSVRSA

-315 AMNSIAVV
+315 AMNSIAIV
-323 TDFTTQELWK
+323 TDFTTKELWK
-333 QVDVYAELAQ
+333 QVDVYTKLAQ
-343 KMGVSLVGVY
+343 EIGVSLVGVY

-360 QQGRDAADVAILTAE
+360 QQGRDAADVATLTTE

-420 RAAVDQNELAN
+420 RAAVNQNELAN

-448 TTSAFLAQ
+448 TTSAFLTK

-480 EVKELIDTGKTEGTT
+480 EVKKLIDTGKTEGTT
-495 DEGEAIDVNKIDTA
+495 DEGEAVDVNKIDTA

-571 LVSLLGEAYNSA
+571 LAKLLGEAYNSA

-614 IADSNLIKGAVD
+614 ITDSNLIKGAVD

-631 LNTANAITDAFGS
+631 LNTVNAITDAFGPF
-644 LSGAVK
+644 SGAVK
-650 LAIGSF
+650 LAAGSF

-674 NVLSALQGNVSP
+674 NILSALQGNVSP
-686 EDAVGNTAKFAAK
+686 EDAIGNTAKFAAK

-737 EIGKKKIEG
+737 EIGKKRIEG
-746 QIEAEQQWQKVA
+746 QIEAERQWQKVA

-794 IMAAQDQYENS
+794 IMAAQEQYENS
-805 HGLARVVYAYKLG
+805 RGMARVVYAYKLG
-818 FAKGESEGRGFTAG
+818 FAKGENEGRGFTAG

-840 GSLIAKTAKQAWG
+840 GSLIAKIAKQAWG
-853 AISAFFGTAAGL
+853 GIQAFFGTAAGL
-865 LGWVGIGVAIGTA
+865 LGWVGIGVAISAA
-878 VAKLVQYNSAEERAA
+878 VAKLVQYNSAEEKAA

-898 IQKVIDEIN
+898 IQEVLDGIN
-907 DQLSEINQEISDLE
+907 DQLSEINQEIADLE
-921 SKENLTAAEKT
+921 GKEKLTAAEKT

-969 TRREYNEDTGDFG
+969 TRREYNEDTGDFS

-988 KVESGEDRA
+988 KAESGEDRA

-1050 SYLSD
+1050 SYLTD
-1055 EEMASFFRNAEYLG
+1055 EEMTSFFRNAEYLG

-1081 TYNEIG
+1081 TYNEIV

-1103 AKQNS
+1103 AKQDS

-1122 GLVKALNKATTATK
+1122 GLIRSLNKATTATK

-1141 QNYKDAAEEVKTMK
+1141 QNYKDAAKEVKTMK

-1189 DLDSFENFLDII
+1189 NLDSFENFLDII
-1201 SSAGTNDIPQVTDAW
+1201 SSAGTNDIPKVTDAW

-1242 NMLKNSGVINAQEVV
+1242 NMLKNSGVINAQEVIT
-1257 DNRLSLAQAQVAA
+1257 NRLALAEVKLAA
-1270 NSQDAANAFNG
+1270 ESEDVTKVFNG
-1281 QRLAS
+1281 TNTTSKQVQDSLNALA
-1286 IQVKE
+1286 KK
-1291 GLEEL
+1291 
-1296 AAQYGT
+1296 YGT
-1302 TSEAVAYFVVKQKI
+1302 TTEALGYFIVQNKI
-1316 ANASALNTA
+1316 ANATTLNTYA
-1325 AGRKELKLLM
+1325 SREELRLLLI
-1335 ESLGIAAEAIEK
+1335 SLGVTTDAISS
-1347 YNKYIVE
+1347 YNTNME
-1354 GNRQNSLASTYR
+1354 
-1366 LKENAA
+1366 
-1372 IASGNT
+1372 IASNLRKKALT
-1378 ALAESY
+1378 AKSEP
-1384 AALAQSA
+1384 LAQSYRTA
-1391 ENVAKSQ
+1391 ADNLEKLAKER
-1398 FHWAQ
+1398 
-1403 KGIESELDKIST
+1403 IEKALNQVST
-1415 KVTVGAQVDPTQFKS
+1415 KVTVGAQVDPTQFES

-1567 VELSRDEENV
+1567 VELSREEENV

-1622 DEMKKLDDN
+1622 DKMKELDDN

-1663 NMLMRDTSGRNAG
+1663 NMLMRDTSGRNAS

-1686 DAQQDLIDE
+1686 DAQQNLIDE

-1753 FEEFYSASG
+1753 FEEFYSTSG

-1807 SGAPANKGGGASGGK
+1807 SGAPANKGGTSGGKDGASGG
-1822 GGTGGSNG
+1822 GSSG
-1830 TGKAYNAAVSR
+1830 TGKAYNAAVSK

-1891 QFQTKANLKLKDG
+1891 QFQNKANLKLIDG

-1946 TQNFIQLKQLIATMV
+1946 TQNFIQLKQLIAAMM

-1966 NNSAFDLQSATGNTC
+1966 NNSAFGLQSAAGNTC

>member
-93 KKIEEVGPALYEN
+93 KKIEEVGPTLYEN

-218 ERQIESLQVDLEQQ
+218 ERQIESLQIDLEQQ
-232 QKTLQEEAARGFEQ
+232 QKTLQEEAAKGFEQ

-360 QQGRDAADVAILTAE
+360 QQGRDAADVATLTAE

-448 TTSAFLAQ
+448 TTSAFLTQ

-480 EVKELIDTGKTEGTT
+480 EVKKLIDTGKTEGTT
-495 DEGEAIDVNKIDTA
+495 DEGEAVDVNKIDTA

-571 LVSLLGEAYNSA
+571 LVKLLGEAYNSA

-650 LAIGSF
+650 LAVGSF

-674 NVLSALQGNVSP
+674 NILSALQGNVSP

-717 VKFNPVGDKKLWR
+717 VKFDSAGNKKLWR

-794 IMAAQDQYENS
+794 IMAAQEQYENS
-805 HGLARVVYAYKLG
+805 RGLARVVYAYKLG
-818 FAKGESEGRGFTAG
+818 FAKGENEGRGFTAG

-840 GSLIAKTAKQAWG
+840 GTLIKQKITGAVGIVRAVFSTAVG
-853 AISAFFGTAAGL
+853 SL
-865 LGWVGIGVAIGTA
+865 LGWTGIAVAIGLI
-878 VAKLVQYNSAEERAA
+878 VAKIIEFNNAEAVTA

-962 RGKNKIT
+962 REKNKIT
-969 TRREYNEDTGDFG
+969 TRREYNEDTGDFN

-988 KVESGEDRA
+988 KANSGEDRA

-1050 SYLSD
+1050 SYLTD
-1055 EEMASFFRNAEYLG
+1055 EEMTSFFRNAEYLG

-1108 TLAIYLAETKDGAE
+1108 ALAIYLAETKDGAE
-1122 GLVKALNKATTATK
+1122 GLVRALNKATTATK

-1226 DGVLTGLNE
+1226 DGVLTGLNK

-1257 DNRLSLAQAQVAA
+1257 TNRLALAEVKLAA
-1270 NSQDAANAFNG
+1270 ESEDVTKVFNG
-1281 QRLAS
+1281 TNTSSKQVQDSLNALA
-1286 IQVKE
+1286 KK
-1291 GLEEL
+1291 
-1296 AAQYGT
+1296 YGT
-1302 TSEAVAYFVVKQKI
+1302 TTEALGYFIVQNKI
-1316 ANASALNTA
+1316 ANATTLNTYASREELRLLLISLGVTTDAISAYYNNIERASNLRKKALTANSDDVAQSYRTAADNLEKAAKERIEKALNQ
-1325 AGRKELKLLM
+1325 
-1335 ESLGIAAEAIEK
+1335 
-1347 YNKYIVE
+1347 V
-1354 GNRQNSLASTYR
+1354 
-1366 LKENAA
+1366 
-1372 IASGNT
+1372 
-1378 ALAESY
+1378 
-1384 AALAQSA
+1384 
-1391 ENVAKSQ
+1391 
-1398 FHWAQ
+1398 
-1403 KGIESELDKIST
+1403 ST
-1415 KVTVGAQVDPTQFKS
+1415 KVTVGAQVNPTQFKS

-1451 KKRIAEIEEELADL
+1451 KKRIAEIEEELVDL

-1483 EYIRLLKEKKKATQ
+1483 KYIRLLKEKKKVTQ

-1541 VNPKASKTVAEMLN
+1541 VNPKASKAVAEMLN

-1567 VELSRDEENV
+1567 VELSREEENV

-1602 LASFYEDAQQDII
+1602 LASFYEDAQRDII

-1686 DAQQDLIDE
+1686 DVQQDLIDE
-1695 DTDRLIEALEAANE
+1695 DTDRLIEALEAANK

-1807 SGAPANKGGGASGGK
+1807 SGAPANKGGTSGGRGGASG
-1822 GGTGGSNG
+1822 GGSNG
-1830 TGKAYNAAVSR
+1830 TGKAYNAAVSK

-1867 LNQAIGAGLNIDGK
+1867 LNQAVGAGLNIDGK

-1891 QFQTKANLKLKDG
+1891 QFQNKANLKLKDG

>member
-13 SVSIDDAK
+13 SISIDDAK

-58 QDRLSRGIET
+58 QDRLNRGIET

-121 VRTSLT
+121 IRTSLT

-157 EDFVS
+157 EGFVS
-162 ALSGGDMTAA
+162 ALSGGDMSAA

-195 GWVDAYQEATVAAQ
+195 GWVDAYQEATVAVQ

-218 ERQIESLQVDLEQQ
+218 ERQIESLQADLEQQ
-232 QKTLQEEAARGFEQ
+232 KKTLQEEAAKGFEQ

-274 ITAQVDS
+274 ITSQVDS
-281 FLSRA
+281 FLSRI
-286 TSIAT
+286 TSIT
-291 VSGAFLLLKKAVRSA
+291 TISGAFLLLKKSVRSA

-315 AMNSIAVV
+315 AMNSIAIV
-323 TDFTTQELWK
+323 TDFTTKELWK
-333 QVDVYAELAQ
+333 QVDVYTKLAQ
-343 KMGVSLVGVY
+343 EIGVSLVGVY

-360 QQGRDAADVAILTAE
+360 QQGRDAADVAILTTE

-420 RAAVDQNELAN
+420 RAAVNQNELAN

-448 TTSAFLAQ
+448 TTSAFLTK

-480 EVKELIDTGKTEGTT
+480 EVKKLIDTGKTEGTT
-495 DEGEAIDVNKIDTA
+495 DEGEAVDVNKIDTA

-571 LVSLLGEAYNSA
+571 LAKLLGEAYNSA

-614 IADSNLIKGAVD
+614 ITDSNLIKGAVD

-631 LNTANAITDAFGS
+631 LNTVNAITDAFGP

-650 LAIGSF
+650 LAAGSF

-674 NVLSALQGNVSP
+674 NILSALQGNVSP

-699 GKEAA
+699 GKKAA

-717 VKFNPVGDKKLWR
+717 VKFDPVGDKKLWR

-737 EIGKKKIEG
+737 EIGKKRIKG

-770 VRAYQQGMEEGAAE
+770 VKAYQQGMEEGAAE
-784 EGAKNATKRT
+784 EGAKNATLRT

-818 FAKGESEGRGFTAG
+818 FAKGENEGRGFTAG

-840 GSLIAKTAKQAWG
+840 GSLIAKIAKQAWG
-853 AISAFFGTAAGL
+853 AISAFFGTTAGL
-865 LGWVGIGVAIGTA
+865 LGWVGIGVAISAA
-878 VAKLVQYNSAEERAA
+878 VAKLVQYNSAEEKSA

-898 IQKVIDEIN
+898 IQEVLDGIN
-907 DQLSEINQEISDLE
+907 DQLSEINQEIADLE

-945 KQKKIESENLA
+945 KQKKIEAENLA

-969 TRREYNEDTGDFG
+969 TRREYNEDTGDFS

-988 KVESGEDRA
+988 KAESGEDRA

-1050 SYLSD
+1050 SYLND
-1055 EEMASFFRNAEYLG
+1055 EELTSFFRDAEYLG

-1081 TYNEIG
+1081 TYNEIV
-1087 NLKDS
+1087 NLKDG

-1103 AKQNS
+1103 AKQDS

-1122 GLVKALNKATTATK
+1122 GLVRALNKATTATK

-1180 TIANDEAFA
+1180 AIANDEAFA
-1189 DLDSFENFLDII
+1189 NLDSFENFLDII

-1242 NMLKNSGVINAQEVV
+1242 NMLKNSGVINAQEVIT
-1257 DNRLSLAQAQVAA
+1257 NRLALAEVKLAA
-1270 NSQDAANAFNG
+1270 ESEDVTKVFNG
-1281 QRLAS
+1281 TNTTSKQVQDSLSALA
-1286 IQVKE
+1286 KK
-1291 GLEEL
+1291 
-1296 AAQYGT
+1296 YGT
-1302 TSEAVAYFVVKQKI
+1302 TTEALGYFIVQNKI
-1316 ANASALNTA
+1316 ANAATLNTYASREELRLLLVSLGVTTDAISAFYNNIERASNLRKKALTANSDDVAQSYRTAADNLEKAAKERIEKALNQ
-1325 AGRKELKLLM
+1325 
-1335 ESLGIAAEAIEK
+1335 
-1347 YNKYIVE
+1347 V
-1354 GNRQNSLASTYR
+1354 
-1366 LKENAA
+1366 
-1372 IASGNT
+1372 
-1378 ALAESY
+1378 
-1384 AALAQSA
+1384 
-1391 ENVAKSQ
+1391 
-1398 FHWAQ
+1398 
-1403 KGIESELDKIST
+1403 ST
-1415 KVTVGAQVDPTQFKS
+1415 KITVGAQVNPTQFKS

-1465 EREREGLV
+1465 ERERDGLV

-1567 VELSRDEENV
+1567 VEMSREEENV

-1622 DEMKKLDDN
+1622 DEMKELDDN

-1663 NMLMRDTSGRNAG
+1663 NMLMRDTSGRNAS

-1738 AEEEFAKGPQHVRDL
+1738 AEEEFAKGPQRVRDL
-1753 FEEFYSASG
+1753 FEEFYSTSG

-1774 ELVANLGTAF
+1774 ELVAKLGTAF

-1792 MEGTLGT
+1792 MEGALGT

-1807 SGAPANKGGGASGGK
+1807 SGAPANKGGTSGGK
-1822 GGTGGSNG
+1822 GGASSGGSSG
-1830 TGKAYNAAVSR
+1830 TGKAYNAAVSK

-1891 QFQTKANLKLKDG
+1891 QFQNKANLKLVDG

-1946 TQNFIQLKQLIATMV
+1946 TQNFIQLKQLIAAMM

-1966 NNSAFDLQSATGNTC
+1966 NNSAFNLQSAAGNTC
-1981 TIYVNVD
+1981 IIYVNVD

>member
-232 QKTLQEEAARGFEQ
+232 QKTLQEEAAKGFEQ

-360 QQGRDAADVAILTAE
+360 QQGRDAADVATLTAE

-448 TTSAFLAQ
+448 TTSAFLTQ

-480 EVKELIDTGKTEGTT
+480 EVKKLIDTGKTEGTT
-495 DEGEAIDVNKIDTA
+495 DEGEAVDVNKIDTA
-509 LKAIGVRLTDEQGQ
+509 LKTIGVRLTDEQGQ

-571 LVSLLGEAYNSA
+571 LVKLLGEAYNSA

-650 LAIGSF
+650 LAVGSF

-674 NVLSALQGNVSP
+674 NILSALQGNVSP

-717 VKFNPVGDKKLWR
+717 VKFDPAGNKKLWR

-794 IMAAQDQYENS
+794 IMAAQEQYENS
-805 HGLARVVYAYKLG
+805 RGLARVVYAYKLG
-818 FAKGESEGRGFTAG
+818 FAKGENEGRGFTAG

-853 AISAFFGTAAGL
+853 GIQAFFGTAAGL
-865 LGWVGIGVAIGTA
+865 LGWVGIGVAISVA

-893 RNAEK
+893 RNAKK
-898 IQKVIDEIN
+898 IQDVLDGIN

-962 RGKNKIT
+962 REKNKIT
-969 TRREYNEDTGDFG
+969 TRREYNEDTGDFN

-988 KVESGEDRA
+988 KANSGEDRA

-1050 SYLSD
+1050 SYLTD
-1055 EEMASFFRNAEYLG
+1055 EEMTSFFRNAEYLG

-1108 TLAIYLAETKDGAE
+1108 ALAIYLAETKDGAE
-1122 GLVKALNKATTATK
+1122 GLVRALNKATTATK

-1226 DGVLTGLNE
+1226 DGVLTGLNK

-1257 DNRLSLAQAQVAA
+1257 TNRLALAEVKLAA
-1270 NSQDAANAFNG
+1270 ESEDVTKVFNG
-1281 QRLAS
+1281 TNTSSKQVQDSLNALA
-1286 IQVKE
+1286 KK
-1291 GLEEL
+1291 
-1296 AAQYGT
+1296 YGT
-1302 TSEAVAYFVVKQKI
+1302 TTEALGYFIVQNKI
-1316 ANASALNTA
+1316 ANATTLNTYASREELRLLLISLGVTTDAISAYYNNIERASNLRKKALTANSDDVAQSYRTAADNLEKAAKERIEKALNQ
-1325 AGRKELKLLM
+1325 
-1335 ESLGIAAEAIEK
+1335 
-1347 YNKYIVE
+1347 V
-1354 GNRQNSLASTYR
+1354 
-1366 LKENAA
+1366 
-1372 IASGNT
+1372 
-1378 ALAESY
+1378 
-1384 AALAQSA
+1384 
-1391 ENVAKSQ
+1391 
-1398 FHWAQ
+1398 
-1403 KGIESELDKIST
+1403 ST
-1415 KVTVGAQVDPTQFKS
+1415 KVTVGAQVNPTQFKS

-1483 EYIRLLKEKKKATQ
+1483 KYIRLLKEKKKATQ

-1541 VNPKASKTVAEMLN
+1541 VNPKASKAVAEMLN

-1567 VELSRDEENV
+1567 VELSREEENV

-1602 LASFYEDAQQDII
+1602 LASFYEDAQRDII

-1663 NMLMRDTSGRNAG
+1663 NILMRDTSGRNAG

-1695 DTDRLIEALEAANE
+1695 DTDRLIEALEAANK

-1807 SGAPANKGGGASGGK
+1807 SGAPANKGGTSGGRGGASG
-1822 GGTGGSNG
+1822 GGSNG
-1830 TGKAYNAAVSR
+1830 TGKAYNAAVSK

-1867 LNQAIGAGLNIDGK
+1867 LNQAVGAGLNIDGK

-1891 QFQTKANLKLKDG
+1891 QFQNKANLKLKDG

>member
-1 MDSVRGKLVVDT
+1 
-13 SVSIDDAK
+13 
-21 KKLTELQAYLDKLT
+21 
-35 VPKGLQDKFSDLAK
+35 
-49 PMLKELDKI
+49 
-58 QDRLSRGIET
+58 
-68 RGDLGNFDKSQ
+68 
-79 RTLTSLYEVLDGVI
+79 
-93 KKIEEVGPALYEN
+93 
-106 LSAPEIE
+106 
-113 NLKTQIEG
+113 
-121 VRTSLT
+121 
-127 SIGAATPQ
+127 
-135 LETLQKKFGQTSN
+135 
-148 YSDALKNSV
+148 
-157 EDFVS
+157 
-162 ALSGGDMTAA
+162 
-172 QEALQKLGSYAAR
+172 
-185 YQGATTGNKK
+185 
-195 GWVDAYQEATVAAQ
+195 
-209 AYQNNIESL
+209 
-218 ERQIESLQVDLEQQ
+218 
-232 QKTLQEEAARGFEQ
+232 
-246 AADAARDSGSA
+246 
-257 MLENGA
+257 
-263 AVRESE
+263 
-269 MALQG
+269 
-274 ITAQVDS
+274 
-281 FLSRA
+281 
-286 TSIAT
+286 
-291 VSGAFLLLKKAVRSA
+291 
-306 YEDVKELDA
+306 
-315 AMNSIAVV
+315 
-323 TDFTTQELWK
+323 
-333 QVDVYAELAQ
+333 
-343 KMGVSLVGVY
+343 
-353 DVQKLYY
+353 
-360 QQGRDAADVAILTAE
+360 
-375 TLKFARIAEMDYAE
+375 
-389 ATDAMTVAI
+389 
-398 NAFKLEA
+398 
-405 SDASRVVDVYSQLAA
+405 
-420 RAAVDQNELAN
+420 
-431 AMSKVAS
+431 
-438 MAASVGMSLE
+438 
-448 TTSAFLAQ
+448 
-456 IIESTRESAETSGTA
+456 
-471 LKTVLARFG
+471 
-480 EVKELIDTGKTEGTT
+480 
-495 DEGEAIDVNKIDTA
+495 
-509 LKAIGVRLTDEQGQ
+509 
-523 MRALDQVL
+523 
-531 IETAQKWDS
+531 
-540 LDSMTQRYL
+540 
-549 ATMAAGSR
+549 
-557 QQSRF
+557 
-562 IALMSDSER
+562 MSDSER
-571 LVSLLGEAYNSA
+571 LVELLGEAYNSA

-595 SLETKLNNLH
+595 SLETKLNNLY

-631 LNTANAITDAFGS
+631 LNTVNAITDAFGP

-650 LAIGSF
+650 LAAGSF

-674 NVLSALQGNVSP
+674 NILSALQGNVSP
-686 EDAVGNTAKFAAK
+686 EDAIGNTAKFAAK
-699 GKEAA
+699 GKKAA

-717 VKFNPVGDKKLWR
+717 VKFDPVGNKKLWR

-737 EIGKKKIEG
+737 EIGKKRIEG
-746 QIEAEQQWQKVA
+746 QIEAERQWQKVA

-770 VRAYQQGMEEGAAE
+770 VSAYQQGMEEGAAE

-794 IMAAQDQYENS
+794 IMAAQEQYENS
-805 HGLARVVYAYKLG
+805 RGLARVIYAYKLG
-818 FAKGESEGRGFTAG
+818 FAKGENEGRGFTAG
-832 LAAGTKEL
+832 FAAGTKEL
-840 GSLIAKTAKQAWG
+840 GSFIAKTAKQAWG

-865 LGWVGIGVAIGTA
+865 LGWVGIGVAIGAA
-878 VAKLVQYNSAEERAA
+878 VAKLVQYNSAEEKAA

-898 IQKVIDEIN
+898 IQEVIDEIN
-907 DQLSEINQEISDLE
+907 DQLSEINQEIADLE
-921 SKENLTAAEKT
+921 SKENLTAAEKI

-945 KQKKIESENLA
+945 KQKKIEAENLA

-962 RGKNKIT
+962 REKNKIT
-969 TRREYNEDTGDFG
+969 TRREYNEDTGDFD

-988 KVESGEDRA
+988 KAKSGEDHA

-1011 ANLDVNAA
+1011 ANLDVNAT

-1050 SYLSD
+1050 SYLTD
-1055 EEMASFFRNAEYLG
+1055 EEMTSFFRDAEYLG

-1103 AKQNS
+1103 AKQDS

-1122 GLVKALNKATTATK
+1122 GLVRALNKATTATK
-1136 EFNKV
+1136 DFNKV

-1180 TIANDEAFA
+1180 AIANDEAFA

-1201 SSAGTNDIPQVTDAW
+1201 SSAGTNDIPKVTDAW

-1257 DNRLSLAQAQVAA
+1257 TNRLALAEVKLAA
-1270 NSQDAANAFNG
+1270 ESEDVTKVFNG
-1281 QRLAS
+1281 TNTTSKQVQDSLNALA
-1286 IQVKE
+1286 KK
-1291 GLEEL
+1291 
-1296 AAQYGT
+1296 YGT
-1302 TSEAVAYFVVKQKI
+1302 TTEALGYFIVQNKI
-1316 ANASALNTA
+1316 ANATTLNTYASREELRLLLISLGVTTDAISAYYNNIERASNLRKKALTANSDDVAQSYRTAADNLEKAAKERIEKALNQ
-1325 AGRKELKLLM
+1325 
-1335 ESLGIAAEAIEK
+1335 
-1347 YNKYIVE
+1347 V
-1354 GNRQNSLASTYR
+1354 
-1366 LKENAA
+1366 
-1372 IASGNT
+1372 
-1378 ALAESY
+1378 
-1384 AALAQSA
+1384 
-1391 ENVAKSQ
+1391 
-1398 FHWAQ
+1398 
-1403 KGIESELDKIST
+1403 ST
-1415 KVTVGAQVDPTQFKS
+1415 KITVGAQVNPTQFKS

-1465 EREREGLV
+1465 ERERDGLV

-1567 VELSRDEENV
+1567 VELSRDEENI

-1663 NMLMRDTSGRNAG
+1663 NMLMRDTSGRNAS

-1709 EQQDRWDEQ
+1709 EQQERWDEQ
-1718 IDLMEK
+1718 IDLMEE

-1774 ELVANLGTAF
+1774 ELIAKLGTAF

-1792 MEGTLGT
+1792 MEGALGT

-1807 SGAPANKGGGASGGK
+1807 SGAPANKGGTSGGK
-1822 GGTGGSNG
+1822 GGASGGGSSG
-1830 TGKAYNAAVSR
+1830 TGKAYNAAVSK

-1891 QFQTKANLKLKDG
+1891 QFQNKANLKLIDG

-1946 TQNFIQLKQLIATMV
+1946 TQNFIQLKQLIAAMM

-1966 NNSAFDLQSATGNTC
+1966 NNSAFGLQSAAGNTC

>member
-13 SVSIDDAK
+13 SISIDDAK

-58 QDRLSRGIET
+58 QDRLNRGIET

-121 VRTSLT
+121 IRTSLT

-157 EDFVS
+157 ENFVS

-195 GWVDAYQEATVAAQ
+195 GWVDAYQEATVAVQ

-218 ERQIESLQVDLEQQ
+218 ERQIESLQSDLEQQ
-232 QKTLQEEAARGFEQ
+232 KKTLQEEAAKGFEQ

-281 FLSRA
+281 FLSRV
-286 TSIAT
+286 TSIT
-291 VSGAFLLLKKAVRSA
+291 TISGAFLLLKKAVQSA

-315 AMNSIAVV
+315 AMNSIAIV
-323 TDFTTQELWK
+323 TDFTTKELWK
-333 QVDVYAELAQ
+333 QVDVYAKLAQ
-343 KMGVSLVGVY
+343 EIGVSLVGVY

-360 QQGRDAADVAILTAE
+360 QQGRDAADVATLTTE

-420 RAAVDQNELAN
+420 RAAVNQNELAN

-448 TTSAFLAQ
+448 TTSAFLTK

-480 EVKELIDTGKTEGTT
+480 EVKKLIDTGKTEGTT
-495 DEGEAIDVNKIDTA
+495 DEGEAVDVNKIDTA

-571 LVSLLGEAYNSA
+571 LAKLLGEAYNSA

-614 IADSNLIKGAVD
+614 ITDSNLIKGAVD

-631 LNTANAITDAFGS
+631 LNTVNAITDAFGP

-650 LAIGSF
+650 LVAGSF

-674 NVLSALQGNVSP
+674 NILSALQGNASSK
-686 EDAVGNTAKFAAK
+686 DAVGNTAKFVAK

-704 EAFKAGFASVKDA
+704 EAFKAGFTSVKDA

-737 EIGKKKIEG
+737 EIGKKRIEG
-746 QIEAEQQWQKVA
+746 QIEAERQWQKVA

-794 IMAAQDQYENS
+794 IMAAQEQYENS
-805 HGLARVVYAYKLG
+805 RGLARVVYAYKLG
-818 FAKGESEGRGFTAG
+818 FAKGENEGRGFTAG
-832 LAAGTKEL
+832 FAAGTKEL

-853 AISAFFGTAAGL
+853 GIKAFFGTAAGL
-865 LGWVGIGVAIGTA
+865 LGWVGIGVAIGAA
-878 VAKLVQYNSAEERAA
+878 VAKIIEFNSAEAVAA

-898 IQKVIDEIN
+898 IQDVLDGIN
-907 DQLSEINQEISDLE
+907 DQLSEINQEIADLE
-921 SKENLTAAEKT
+921 GKEELTAAEKT

-962 RGKNKIT
+962 REKNKIT

-988 KVESGEDRA
+988 KVKSGEDRA

-1011 ANLDVNAA
+1011 ANLDINAA

-1050 SYLSD
+1050 SYLTD
-1055 EEMASFFRNAEYLG
+1055 EEMTSFFRNAEYLG

-1103 AKQNS
+1103 AKQDS

-1122 GLVKALNKATTATK
+1122 GLVRSLNKATTATK

-1155 KSINAVGDAIK
+1155 KSISAVGDAIK

-1201 SSAGTNDIPQVTDAW
+1201 SSAGTNDIPKVTDAW

-1257 DNRLSLAQAQVAA
+1257 TNRLALAEVKLAA
-1270 NSQDAANAFNG
+1270 ESEDVTKVFNG
-1281 QRLAS
+1281 TNTSSKQVQDSLNALA
-1286 IQVKE
+1286 KK
-1291 GLEEL
+1291 
-1296 AAQYGT
+1296 YGT
-1302 TSEAVAYFVVKQKI
+1302 TTEALGYFIVQNKI
-1316 ANASALNTA
+1316 ANATTLNTYASREELRLLLISLGVTTDAISAYYNNIERASNLRKKALTANSDDVAQSYRTAADNLEKAAKERIEKALNQ
-1325 AGRKELKLLM
+1325 
-1335 ESLGIAAEAIEK
+1335 
-1347 YNKYIVE
+1347 V
-1354 GNRQNSLASTYR
+1354 
-1366 LKENAA
+1366 
-1372 IASGNT
+1372 
-1378 ALAESY
+1378 
-1384 AALAQSA
+1384 
-1391 ENVAKSQ
+1391 
-1398 FHWAQ
+1398 
-1403 KGIESELDKIST
+1403 ST
-1415 KVTVGAQVDPTQFKS
+1415 KVTVGAQVNPTQFKS

-1465 EREREGLV
+1465 ERERDGLV

-1567 VELSRDEENV
+1567 VELSREEENV

-1663 NMLMRDTSGRNAG
+1663 NMLMRDTSGRNAS

-1774 ELVANLGTAF
+1774 ELVAKLGTAF

-1807 SGAPANKGGGASGGK
+1807 SGAPANKGGTSSGKGGASGG
-1822 GGTGGSNG
+1822 GSSG
-1830 TGKAYNAAVSR
+1830 TGKAYNAAVSK

-1891 QFQTKANLKLKDG
+1891 QFQNKANLKLIDG

-1946 TQNFIQLKQLIATMV
+1946 TQNFIQLKQLIAAMM

-1966 NNSAFDLQSATGNTC
+1966 NNSAFGLQSAAGNTC

>member
-232 QKTLQEEAARGFEQ
+232 QKTLQEEAAKGFEQ

-281 FLSRA
+281 FLSRV

-291 VSGAFLLLKKAVRSA
+291 VSGAFLLLKKTVRSA

-360 QQGRDAADVAILTAE
+360 QQGRDAADVATLTAE

-448 TTSAFLAQ
+448 TTSAFLTQ

-480 EVKELIDTGKTEGTT
+480 EVKKLIDTGKTEGTT
-495 DEGEAIDVNKIDTA
+495 DEGEAVDINKIDTA

-614 IADSNLIKGAVD
+614 ITDSNLIKGAVD

-631 LNTANAITDAFGS
+631 LNIANAITDAFGS
-644 LSGAVK
+644 FSGAVK
-650 LAIGSF
+650 LAVGSF

-674 NVLSALQGNVSP
+674 NILSALQGNVSP

-704 EAFKAGFASVKDA
+704 KAFKAGFASVKDA

-730 EAYAEGY
+730 DAYAEGY
-737 EIGKKKIEG
+737 KTGEKRIEG

-784 EGAKNATKRT
+784 EGAKNAAKRT
-794 IMAAQDQYENS
+794 IMAAQEQYENS
-805 HGLARVVYAYKLG
+805 RGLARVVYAYKLG
-818 FAKGESEGRGFTAG
+818 FAKGENEGRGFTAG

-853 AISAFFGTAAGL
+853 GIQAFFGTAAGL
-865 LGWVGIGVAIGTA
+865 LGWVGIGVAIGVA
-878 VAKLVQYNSAEERAA
+878 VAKLVQYNSAEEKAA

-898 IQKVIDEIN
+898 IQDILDGIN

-962 RGKNKIT
+962 REKNKIT
-969 TRREYNEDTGDFG
+969 TRREYNEDTGDFD

-988 KVESGEDRA
+988 KAKSGEDRA

-1050 SYLSD
+1050 SYLTD
-1055 EEMASFFRNAEYLG
+1055 EEMTSFFRNAEYLG

-1092 GQLSAQAIEEL
+1092 GQLSVQAIEEL

-1108 TLAIYLAETKDGAE
+1108 ALAIYLAETKDGAE

-1257 DNRLSLAQAQVAA
+1257 TNRLALAEVKLAA
-1270 NSQDAANAFNG
+1270 ESEDVTKVFNG
-1281 QRLAS
+1281 TNTTSKQVQDSLNALA
-1286 IQVKE
+1286 KK
-1291 GLEEL
+1291 
-1296 AAQYGT
+1296 YGT
-1302 TSEAVAYFVVKQKI
+1302 TTEALGYFIVQNKI
-1316 ANASALNTA
+1316 ANATTLNTYASREELRLLLISLGVTTDAISAYYNDIERASNLRKKALTANSDDVAQSYRTAADNLEKAAKERIEKALNQ
-1325 AGRKELKLLM
+1325 
-1335 ESLGIAAEAIEK
+1335 
-1347 YNKYIVE
+1347 V
-1354 GNRQNSLASTYR
+1354 
-1366 LKENAA
+1366 
-1372 IASGNT
+1372 
-1378 ALAESY
+1378 
-1384 AALAQSA
+1384 
-1391 ENVAKSQ
+1391 
-1398 FHWAQ
+1398 
-1403 KGIESELDKIST
+1403 ST
-1415 KVTVGAQVDPTQFKS
+1415 KVTVGAQVNPTQFKS

-1541 VNPKASKTVAEMLN
+1541 VNPKASKAVAEMLN

-1567 VELSRDEENV
+1567 VELSREEENV

-1602 LASFYEDAQQDII
+1602 LASFYEDAQRDII

-1663 NMLMRDTSGRNAG
+1663 NMLMRDTSGRNAS

-1709 EQQDRWDEQ
+1709 EQQERWDEQ

-1774 ELVANLGTAF
+1774 ELVAKLGTAF

-1792 MEGTLGT
+1792 MEGALGT

-1807 SGAPANKGGGASGGK
+1807 SGAPANKGGTSGGRGGASG
-1822 GGTGGSNG
+1822 GGSNG
-1830 TGKAYNAAVSR
+1830 TGKAYNAAVSK

-1867 LNQAIGAGLNIDGK
+1867 LNQAVGAGLNIDGK

-1891 QFQTKANLKLKDG
+1891 QFQNKANLKLKDG

-1946 TQNFIQLKQLIATMV
+1946 TQNFIQLKQLIAAMM

>member
-232 QKTLQEEAARGFEQ
+232 QKTLQEEAAKGFEQ

-360 QQGRDAADVAILTAE
+360 QQGRDAADVATLTAE

-448 TTSAFLAQ
+448 TTSAFLTQ

-480 EVKELIDTGKTEGTT
+480 EVKKLIDTGKTEGTT
-495 DEGEAIDVNKIDTA
+495 DEGEAVDVNKIDTA
-509 LKAIGVRLTDEQGQ
+509 LKTIGVRLTDEQGQ

-571 LVSLLGEAYNSA
+571 LVKLLGEAYNSA

-650 LAIGSF
+650 LAVGSF

-674 NVLSALQGNVSP
+674 NILSALQGNVSP

-717 VKFNPVGDKKLWR
+717 VKFDPAGNKKLWR

-794 IMAAQDQYENS
+794 IMAAQEQYENS
-805 HGLARVVYAYKLG
+805 RGLARVVYAYKLG
-818 FAKGESEGRGFTAG
+818 FAKGENEGRGFTAG

-840 GSLIAKTAKQAWG
+840 GTLIKQRITGAVGIVRAVFSTAVG
-853 AISAFFGTAAGL
+853 SL
-865 LGWVGIGVAIGTA
+865 LGWTGIAVAIGLI
-878 VAKLVQYNSAEERAA
+878 VAKIIEFNSAEAVAA

-962 RGKNKIT
+962 REKNKIT
-969 TRREYNEDTGDFG
+969 TRREYNEDTGDFN

-988 KVESGEDRA
+988 KANSGEDRA

-1050 SYLSD
+1050 SYLTD
-1055 EEMASFFRNAEYLG
+1055 EEMTSFFRNAEYLG

-1108 TLAIYLAETKDGAE
+1108 ALAIYLVETKDGAE
-1122 GLVKALNKATTATK
+1122 GLVRALNKATTATK

-1226 DGVLTGLNE
+1226 DGVLTGLNK

-1257 DNRLSLAQAQVAA
+1257 TNRLALAEVKLAA
-1270 NSQDAANAFNG
+1270 ESEDVTKVFNG
-1281 QRLAS
+1281 TNTSSKQVQDSLNALA
-1286 IQVKE
+1286 KK
-1291 GLEEL
+1291 
-1296 AAQYGT
+1296 YGT
-1302 TSEAVAYFVVKQKI
+1302 TTEALGYFIVQNKI
-1316 ANASALNTA
+1316 ANATTLNTYASREELRLLLISLGVTTDAISAYYNNIERASNLRKKALTANSDDVAQSYRTAADNLEKAAKERIEKALNQ
-1325 AGRKELKLLM
+1325 
-1335 ESLGIAAEAIEK
+1335 
-1347 YNKYIVE
+1347 V
-1354 GNRQNSLASTYR
+1354 
-1366 LKENAA
+1366 
-1372 IASGNT
+1372 
-1378 ALAESY
+1378 
-1384 AALAQSA
+1384 
-1391 ENVAKSQ
+1391 
-1398 FHWAQ
+1398 
-1403 KGIESELDKIST
+1403 ST
-1415 KVTVGAQVDPTQFKS
+1415 KVTVGAQVNPTQFKS

-1483 EYIRLLKEKKKATQ
+1483 KYIRLLKEKKKATQ

-1541 VNPKASKTVAEMLN
+1541 VNPKASKAVAEMLN

-1567 VELSRDEENV
+1567 VELSREEENV

-1602 LASFYEDAQQDII
+1602 LASFYEDAQRDII

-1695 DTDRLIEALEAANE
+1695 DTDRLIEALEAANK

-1807 SGAPANKGGGASGGK
+1807 SGAPANKGGTSGGRGGASG
-1822 GGTGGSNG
+1822 GGSNG
-1830 TGKAYNAAVSR
+1830 TGKAYNAAVSK

-1867 LNQAIGAGLNIDGK
+1867 LNQAVGAGLNIDGK

-1891 QFQTKANLKLKDG
+1891 QFQNKANLKLKDG

>member
-13 SVSIDDAK
+13 SISIDDAK

-35 VPKGLQDKFSDLAK
+35 VPKGLQDKFSGLAK

-58 QDRLSRGIET
+58 QDRLNRGIET

-121 VRTSLT
+121 IRTSLT

-157 EDFVS
+157 ENFVS

-195 GWVDAYQEATVAAQ
+195 GWVDAYQDATVAVQ

-218 ERQIESLQVDLEQQ
+218 ERQIESLQADLEQQ
-232 QKTLQEEAARGFEQ
+232 KKTLQEEAAKGFEQ

-315 AMNSIAVV
+315 AMNSIAIV
-323 TDFTTQELWK
+323 TDFTTKELWK
-333 QVDVYAELAQ
+333 QVDAYAELAQ

-360 QQGRDAADVAILTAE
+360 QQGRDAAEVAILTAE

-420 RAAVDQNELAN
+420 RAAVNQNELAN

-448 TTSAFLAQ
+448 TTSAFLTK

-480 EVKELIDTGKTEGTT
+480 EVKKLIDTGKTEGTT
-495 DEGEAIDVNKIDTA
+495 DEGEAVDVNKIDTA
-509 LKAIGVRLTDEQGQ
+509 LKTIGVRLTDEQGQ

-571 LVSLLGEAYNSA
+571 LAKLLGEAYNSA

-626 LLTQI
+626 LLTRI
-631 LNTANAITDAFGS
+631 LNTVNAITDAFGP

-650 LAIGSF
+650 LAAGSF

-674 NVLSALQGNVSP
+674 NILSALQGNVSP
-686 EDAVGNTAKFAAK
+686 EDAIGNTAKFAAK

-717 VKFNPVGDKKLWR
+717 VKFDPVGNKKLWR

-737 EIGKKKIEG
+737 EIGKKRIEG
-746 QIEAEQQWQKVA
+746 QIEAERQWQKVA

-794 IMAAQDQYENS
+794 IMAAQEQYENS
-805 HGLARVVYAYKLG
+805 RGLARVVYAYKLG
-818 FAKGESEGRGFTAG
+818 FAKGENEGRGFTAG

-840 GSLIAKTAKQAWG
+840 GSLIAKIAKQAWG
-853 AISAFFGTAAGL
+853 GIQAFFGTAAGL
-865 LGWVGIGVAIGTA
+865 LGWVGIGVAISAA
-878 VAKLVQYNSAEERAA
+878 VAKLVQYNSAEEKAA

-898 IQKVIDEIN
+898 IQEVLDGIN
-907 DQLSEINQEISDLE
+907 DQLSEINQEIADLE
-921 SKENLTAAEKT
+921 SKEKLTAAEKT

-962 RGKNKIT
+962 REKNKIT
-969 TRREYNEDTGDFG
+969 TRREYNEDTGDFD

-988 KVESGEDRA
+988 KAKSGEDRA

-1011 ANLDVNAA
+1011 VNLDINAA

-1050 SYLSD
+1050 SYLTD
-1055 EEMASFFRNAEYLG
+1055 EEMTSFFRNAEYLG

-1087 NLKDS
+1087 NLRDS

-1108 TLAIYLAETKDGAE
+1108 ALAIYLAETKDGAE
-1122 GLVKALNKATTATK
+1122 GLVRALNKATTVTK

-1201 SSAGTNDIPQVTDAW
+1201 SSAGTNDIPKVTDAW

-1242 NMLKNSGVINAQEVV
+1242 NMLKNSGVINAQEVIT
-1257 DNRLSLAQAQVAA
+1257 NRLALAEVKLAA
-1270 NSQDAANAFNG
+1270 ESEDVTKVFNG
-1281 QRLAS
+1281 TNTTSKQVQDSLNALA
-1286 IQVKE
+1286 KK
-1291 GLEEL
+1291 
-1296 AAQYGT
+1296 YGT
-1302 TSEAVAYFVVKQKI
+1302 TTEALGYFIVQNKI
-1316 ANASALNTA
+1316 ANATTLNTYASREELRLLLISLGVTTDAISAYYNNIERASNLRKKALTANSDDVAQSYRTAADNLEKAAKERIEKALNQ
-1325 AGRKELKLLM
+1325 
-1335 ESLGIAAEAIEK
+1335 
-1347 YNKYIVE
+1347 V
-1354 GNRQNSLASTYR
+1354 
-1366 LKENAA
+1366 
-1372 IASGNT
+1372 
-1378 ALAESY
+1378 
-1384 AALAQSA
+1384 
-1391 ENVAKSQ
+1391 
-1398 FHWAQ
+1398 
-1403 KGIESELDKIST
+1403 ST
-1415 KVTVGAQVDPTQFKS
+1415 KVTVGAQVNPTQFKS

-1465 EREREGLV
+1465 ERERDGLV

-1567 VELSRDEENV
+1567 VELSREEENV

-1602 LASFYEDAQQDII
+1602 LASFYEDAQRDII

-1663 NMLMRDTSGRNAG
+1663 NMLMRDTSGRNAS

-1695 DTDRLIEALEAANE
+1695 DTDRLIEALEAANK

-1753 FEEFYSASG
+1753 FEEFYSTSG

-1774 ELVANLGTAF
+1774 ELVAKLGTAF

-1792 MEGTLGT
+1792 MEGALGT

-1807 SGAPANKGGGASGGK
+1807 SGAPANKGGTSGGK
-1822 GGTGGSNG
+1822 GGASGGGSSG
-1830 TGKAYNAAVSR
+1830 TGKAYNAAVSK

-1891 QFQTKANLKLKDG
+1891 QFQNKANLKLIDG

-1946 TQNFIQLKQLIATMV
+1946 TQNFIQLKQLIAAMM

-1966 NNSAFDLQSATGNTC
+1966 NNSAFGLQSAAGNTC

>member
-13 SVSIDDAK
+13 SISIDDAK

-58 QDRLSRGIET
+58 QDRLNRGIET

-113 NLKTQIEG
+113 NLKTQIEDI
-121 VRTSLT
+121 RTSLT

-148 YSDALKNSV
+148 YSDALKKSV

-162 ALSGGDMTAA
+162 ALSSGDMTAA
-172 QEALQKLGSYAAR
+172 QDALQKLGSYAAR

-195 GWVDAYQEATVAAQ
+195 GWVDAYQEATVAVQ

-218 ERQIESLQVDLEQQ
+218 ERQIESLQADLEQQ
-232 QKTLQEEAARGFEQ
+232 KKTLQEEAAKGFEQ

-281 FLSRA
+281 FLSRI
-286 TSIAT
+286 TSIT
-291 VSGAFLLLKKAVRSA
+291 TISGAFLLLKKSVRSA

-315 AMNSIAVV
+315 AMNSIAIV
-323 TDFTTQELWK
+323 TDFTTKELWK
-333 QVDVYAELAQ
+333 QVDVYTKLAQ
-343 KMGVSLVGVY
+343 EIGVSLVGVY

-360 QQGRDAADVAILTAE
+360 QQGRDAADVATLTTE

-420 RAAVDQNELAN
+420 RAAVNQNELAN

-448 TTSAFLAQ
+448 TTSAFLTK

-480 EVKELIDTGKTEGTT
+480 EVKKLIDTGKTEGTT
-495 DEGEAIDVNKIDTA
+495 DEGEAVDVNKIDTA

-531 IETAQKWDS
+531 IETAQKWDN

-571 LVSLLGEAYNSA
+571 LAKLLGEAYNSA

-614 IADSNLIKGAVD
+614 ITDSNLIKGAVD
-626 LLTQI
+626 LLTLI
-631 LNTANAITDAFGS
+631 LNTVNAITDAFGTF
-644 LSGAVK
+644 SGAVK
-650 LAIGSF
+650 LAAGSF

-674 NVLSALQGNVSP
+674 NILSALQGNVSP
-686 EDAVGNTAKFAAK
+686 EDAIGNTAKFAAK
-699 GKEAA
+699 GKKAA

-717 VKFNPVGDKKLWR
+717 VKFDPVGNKKLWR

-737 EIGKKKIEG
+737 EIGKKRIEG
-746 QIEAEQQWQKVA
+746 QIEAERQWQKVA

-794 IMAAQDQYENS
+794 IMAAQEQYENS
-805 HGLARVVYAYKLG
+805 RGLACIVYAYKLG
-818 FAKGESEGRGFTAG
+818 FAKGENEGRGFTAG

-865 LGWVGIGVAIGTA
+865 LGWVGIGVAIGAA
-878 VAKLVQYNSAEERAA
+878 VAKLVQYNSAEEKAA

-898 IQKVIDEIN
+898 IQEVLDGIN
-907 DQLSEINQEISDLE
+907 DQLSEINQEIADLE

-945 KQKKIESENLA
+945 KQKKIEAENLA

-969 TRREYNEDTGDFG
+969 TRRKYNEDTGDFS

-1050 SYLSD
+1050 SYLND
-1055 EEMASFFRNAEYLG
+1055 EEMTSFFRDAEYLG

-1103 AKQNS
+1103 AKQDS

-1122 GLVKALNKATTATK
+1122 GLIRALNKATTATK
-1136 EFNKV
+1136 DFNKV

-1180 TIANDEAFA
+1180 AIANDEAFA

-1216 ETLLDEYMSS
+1216 ETLLDEYMNS

-1257 DNRLSLAQAQVAA
+1257 TNRLALAEVKLAA
-1270 NSQDAANAFNG
+1270 ESEDVTKVFNG
-1281 QRLAS
+1281 TNTTSKQVQDSLNALA
-1286 IQVKE
+1286 KK
-1291 GLEEL
+1291 
-1296 AAQYGT
+1296 YGT
-1302 TSEAVAYFVVKQKI
+1302 TTEALGYFIVQNKI
-1316 ANASALNTA
+1316 ANAATLNTYASREELRLLLISLGVTTDAISAYYNNIERASNLRKKALTANSDDVAQSYRTAADNLEKAAKERIEKALNQ
-1325 AGRKELKLLM
+1325 
-1335 ESLGIAAEAIEK
+1335 
-1347 YNKYIVE
+1347 V
-1354 GNRQNSLASTYR
+1354 
-1366 LKENAA
+1366 
-1372 IASGNT
+1372 
-1378 ALAESY
+1378 
-1384 AALAQSA
+1384 
-1391 ENVAKSQ
+1391 
-1398 FHWAQ
+1398 
-1403 KGIESELDKIST
+1403 ST
-1415 KVTVGAQVDPTQFKS
+1415 KITVGAQVNPTQFKS

-1465 EREREGLV
+1465 ERERDGLV

-1567 VELSRDEENV
+1567 VELSRDEENI

-1602 LASFYEDAQQDII
+1602 LASFYEDAQQDIV

-1663 NMLMRDTSGRNAG
+1663 NMLMRDTSGRNAS

-1709 EQQDRWDEQ
+1709 EQQERWDEQ

-1774 ELVANLGTAF
+1774 ELVAKLGTAF
-1784 KYFNGENP
+1784 KYFNSENP
-1792 MEGTLGT
+1792 MEGALGT

-1807 SGAPANKGGGASGGK
+1807 SGAPANKGGTSGGK
-1822 GGTGGSNG
+1822 GGASGGGSSG
-1830 TGKAYNAAVSR
+1830 TGKAYNAAVSK

-1891 QFQTKANLKLKDG
+1891 QFQNKANLKLIDG

-1946 TQNFIQLKQLIATMV
+1946 TQNFIQLKQLIAAMM

-1966 NNSAFDLQSATGNTC
+1966 NNSAFGLQSAAGNTC

-1996 DDMVNRVKQE
+1996 DDMINRVKQE